1 MPKNTTPPINKLP
14 DTSKLDSLIKQSKDE
29 AIKSGLLPDYDKAQE
44 EAGGRI
50 AGYSGVDAMYSIES
64 PDFYDAYE
72 DYIDRNTLR
81 GGQFDT
87 DFLNTLRAE
96 NQSNLEQT
104 GNAFGR
110 LAVNIVP
117 QILSG
122 AAAMID
128 LPGYFSAEEA
138 ANNAIV
144 NWADSIK
151 EQSSEALPIYE
162 ENPGG
167 SMQLGDFAWWMTR
180 GEGLV
185 ESIAAFAATGMGAG
199 KLASLGGKALARG
212 LAATVMG
219 AKNAKVIGGVA
230 GQLGA
235 ATMMNQAEAV
245 MEATQVYKTTY
256 QNSLAKGKSVPQAK
270 EDAAQAAATTMSI
283 NRVNILL
290 NLTSAKA
297 FLNPMKATRNLL
309 TAPTL
314 GAKLGKIGLEA
325 GQEAVEESIN
335 LVAQKAGEAKG
346 RGEKDYMAKGIAAVN
361 SMEGLEAAFLGAIG
375 GAGQTGI
382 TSALQSSKYGP
393 GATLDANGEKISYN
407 ENLRQQY
414 QKQQKVIE
422 EFKQNGVKVTDA
434 LSNINE
440 RMQFE
445 QELFDA
451 ANRGDNAKVEELR
464 EKLFENTALK
474 AFQSG
479 TTDILEEQLK
489 EEMAKDPNEVGP
501 EYLGNAKKAL
511 ENLKELEEVYNN
523 FEEYKNADEIFYN
536 RAAKQRLD
544 RQANTT
550 GTLTKNAQ
558 VAYAQKVRDIS
569 QKYKFAEEYDQ
580 IEKEEGVEVKR
591 TKKSKEVPLNYV
603 LSDIDNNQGNSEQN
617 QKTYD
622 KFLKEVKN
630 TPEYEQYEGYQT
642 QEEVLNKL
650 VEQNQED
657 FTELTSKK
665 YQQEYE
671 VKQQQKEL
679 LKTLN
684 AELVNAQTIPDVEK
698 LISQTDNEQ
707 FRKLAEAKIDTIK
720 QSNAAAAKRKQVDL
734 TMQQL
739 RSQIKVSTD
748 ANYDE
753 IQKAIE
759 DAEISQDKKDQLRI
773 EHSDHLERL
782 KNPTAPPKN
791 PLDQF
796 DQGDGSENNETKD
809 ANDQNNKDAE
819 TELPDGLPNP
829 KDEASEAAK
838 RTTNAAESLNQND
851 KTYLIGQDVNGNLV
865 YSYDRTAEGHNRA
878 AFLSRDFNQ
887 TAEILSVDREEFTD
901 TLEDNQLVLDPDAMQ
916 PGTKLIMTIDTEY
929 EGEKYDPKSNT
940 RETIAWPLRL
950 AELRQI
956 ADNRNIPLNQLP
968 EYIAEVPIKVTL
980 ESGETVFYV
989 HDNSWY
995 KAENLDNTPEAIA
1008 EDRQK
1013 NYLIRKSI
1021 VEKGTVKSKVEYKS
1035 FGRLFKTADGNSLP
1049 LTEAMPDDKLI
1060 IAVGKDGEYKFSNSK
1075 ENLLGKKGVIINK
1088 EDTQAGRPYAVVK
1101 VGPDKFIAIPLER
1114 TKLAAEVVN
1123 SIVLAVEAHLTGD
1136 INNPV
1141 VKAIAD
1147 ATGHDITDSVGL
1159 ANYVNQF
1166 TYIFPAKGQSIE
1178 NLLMQGG
1185 ANSALPSTTPL
1196 LSITKTGIEFGRPGI
1211 MMNKYV
1217 QQDGT
1222 EVQRYGVVISRNFE
1236 GSNFGKK
1243 LNAQNLTKLT
1253 NVLAQMVSNVRIEA
1267 LQENIP
1273 AVIVLNKEGET
1284 ETLSYLDQIK
1294 RSTKSNVISA
1304 NIGTE
1309 DAPKWVYT
1317 IQPTILFET
1326 KFAGKLQ
1333 TQKLNANQ
1341 MPKPAPVAPT
1351 ATPPSAPPASQPT
1364 APSTDIEAKKTKVIS
1379 SEIVEKGGR
1388 KGQTRIVTQT
1398 NSTEDV
1404 EGTIVSVTEYEAKV
1418 GDTTVSLGGRTM
1430 TFKEFKEEFPLD
1442 EDYEEI
1448 FADSPDLND
1457 DTRITVR
1464 KVKRAPSSSRFETV
1478 VSIFSPVLGGKMDVT
1493 IKQDDAKY
1501 DAELAALKQPID
1513 LQAQKA
1519 DMEKGIVLTIP
1530 SEGNGNRDEIPLSEV
1545 LKNQDTEYYN
1555 LENNISAIIADRIVY
1570 LIDKNYPDR
1579 NGNYVVDKIYKNSKN
1594 EFSRVNKP
1602 NLEIVTKALNQ
1613 NLEERYSRLD
1623 QAVKVLKIKYDAELA
1638 ALGQPVATQPTVP
1651 TSTPVADT
1659 VTENAEQIISQM
1671 LESVAPESII
1681 KTIEG
1686 YIQNLGDG
1694 TFLKTEADAVANGFD
1709 SKQNAVDSFNKALE
1723 LYKARS
1729 TQNTGSITLPNGLT
1743 IKVDGNTK
1751 DSTDI
1756 SENTFDDALATIE
1769 PDQVETIVAEARE
1782 LLLEGVSPR
1791 TQESLQSYIAADIMK
1806 RALALKEVGGKKTL
1820 ETLPVFEEHKES
1832 LKQLADF
1839 YRKNGFPKKAAVLDK
1854 IVDQFPKLQSLV
1866 NQYMSVLSTG
1876 RVDESMDLD
1885 ENEEAVGLE
1894 KTIYSDDWAFT
1905 INSKATASAD
1915 LRKFFAF
1922 VEARDANGAVMTN
1935 ELGFPEIIPFDQVY
1949 DTLHMLLANKPAD
1962 LDIMLDTLGLYTEAF
1977 PWLQTVIDN
1986 IENSPERIKNE
1997 FVSDMAKHHIGMKF
2011 IMWSKDQ
2018 YGNYSLQ
2025 RWSSNSSA
2033 MEERLRDYWGSNL
2046 LKPGSNLI
2054 LVNEAGD
2061 YMYNKEV
2068 VDDIVTIASE
2078 WEKNPKDVTNE
2089 ELAKWLGNFGIVLSD
2104 ATYKDLRAGKYNNAG
2119 RKSWEALFNTSSGL
2133 VKVLTEELKAI
2144 ANNPDKIADKTLLKD
2159 SAIKALSKLEAINTA
2174 SNFSN
2179 SFRAGTKTI
2188 YSYGNNNYLV
2198 NRMRDL
2204 TSYDSDN
2211 KKFINQDLID
2221 KLQKISF
2228 TRDSLWL
2235 AALTQDGETG
2245 ELMRSSLGVD
2255 YLSLEALKRQYT
2267 KSQEDRKLNKLT
2279 VDEHELVKLGMFFNG
2294 SKQVA
2299 DGKTY
2304 RKVSYFYPTMSDK
2317 TTMLVVNALAQTIT
2331 TTPGGVTD
2339 ASLES
2344 LYQATV
2350 QPEINRIRA
2359 AVLAGKSDIAGYE
2372 PEYFYFLPGLN
2383 DLMVEVNGTMQNYRD
2398 LVRSGNDAVVNPE
2411 VKQTIYD
2418 YLQETLNNLVDKKVE
2433 DWNNLS
2439 IGQTVKDSKGRI
2451 TDKYTFLDATYMS
2464 NVAKGLGE
2472 DAKVR
2477 YAATDYVFNSL
2488 IANSEMMKLFTGDP
2502 ALYAKFKDG
2511 NTSLENL
2518 SATFINMGKRL
2529 AGDIAP
2535 GLELADSANNQYV
2548 QVFLQDKKLKS
2559 NNLKDSVQK
2568 EFFEKINKNYSD
2580 GKKGYGEIEGS
2591 DAQEYTTWKEHLYV
2605 LNQLGRLTQFQYDTI
2620 NKKLTQQSAGV
2631 INNNTKLTY
2640 EELGLVMQPMK
2651 PVYVG
2656 NMTSVEDNADR
2667 RVYIK
2672 SSSFPLLPQFT
2683 AGLQIDKIRQGLEK
2697 YEESISE
2704 EITSGGQPKFIRA
2717 SFGTANKVGAV
2728 TSEIATFDDNGN
2740 VVDNFEV
2747 KPENTL
2753 ILDRSNFR
2761 IQQDV
2766 PYSREKDEI
2775 NVGTQERA
2783 LLFVDLLDVQVTKDK
2798 TGKDLVKEYNSAY
2811 QDLFEYNQKKL
2822 AKRLGLYEEITQ
2834 DNVLEQFNEVETDPE
2849 MVGKIAEQMD
2859 TISKIKSP
2867 IKKQTALQEFEDEIG
2882 ADNLERI
2889 NFINQNFDKIVEG
2902 LVDSKINYFFDEN
2915 DQFKNCD

>member
-14 DTSKLDSLIKQSKDE
+14 DTSKLDSLIQQSKNE
-29 AIKSGLLPDYDKAQE
+29 AIKLGVLPDYEKAQE

-50 AGYSGVDAMYSIES
+50 AGYSGVDAMYNIDS

-96 NQSNLEQT
+96 NQSNWEQA
-104 GNAFGR
+104 GNAIGR

-117 QILSG
+117 QIIGG
-122 AAAMID
+122 AAAMLD

-138 ANNAIV
+138 ATNSIV

-151 EQSSEALPIYE
+151 EKSSEALPIYE
-162 ENPGG
+162 ENPSG

-185 ESIAAFAATGMGAG
+185 ESITAFAATGMGAG

-219 AKNAKVIGGVA
+219 AKNAKTVGGVV
-230 GQLGA
+230 GQVGA

-245 MEATQVYKTTY
+245 IEATQVYKNTY
-256 QNSLAKGKSVPQAK
+256 QNSRAKGKSDTEAK
-270 EDAAQAAATTMSI
+270 EDAARAAATTMNI
-283 NRVNILL
+283 NRANILL

-297 FLNPMKATRNLL
+297 FLTPMKSTRNLL
-309 TAPTL
+309 IAPTL
-314 GAKLGKIGLEA
+314 GATLGKVGLEA
-325 GQEAVEESIN
+325 GQEALEETVN

-346 RGEKDYMAKGIAAVN
+346 RGEKDYMKKGFEAI
-361 SMEGLEAAFLGAIG
+361 STMEGLEAAFLGAIG
-375 GAGQTGI
+375 GAGQTAI
-382 TSALQSSKYGP
+382 TSALRSSKYGP
-393 GATLDANGEKISYN
+393 GATLDENGNKISYN

-414 QKQQKVIE
+414 QRQQKVIE
-422 EFKQNGVKVTDA
+422 ELKQNGVKVTDA
-434 LSNINE
+434 LMNINE

-451 ANRGDNAKVEELR
+451 ANRGDDAKVQEIR

-489 EEMAKDPNEVGP
+489 EEMAKDPAEVGP
-501 EYLGNAKKAL
+501 EYLANAKKAL

-558 VAYAQKVRDIS
+558 VAYAQKVRDIA
-569 QKYKFAEEYDQ
+569 QKYKFTEEYDQ
-580 IEKEEGVEVKR
+580 IDKVEGVEVKR
-591 TKKSKEVPLNYV
+591 TPKKKEVPLNYV
-603 LSDIDNNQGNSEQN
+603 LSDIENNQGDTKEN
-617 QKTYD
+617 QKTYN

-630 TPEYEQYEGYQT
+630 TPEYEQYEGYQG
-642 QEEVLNKL
+642 QEELLNKL
-650 VEQNQED
+650 IESNQEE
-657 FTELTSKK
+657 FTTLTSRK

-671 VKQQQKEL
+671 AKQAKKEL

-698 LISQTDNEQ
+698 LMDQTDDEQ
-707 FRKLAEAKIDTIK
+707 FRQLAEAKIDTIK
-720 QSNAAAAKRKQVDL
+720 QSNAAAAKRKQVEL

-739 RSQIKVSTD
+739 RSKINASTD

-753 IQKAIE
+753 IQKAID
-759 DAEISQDKKDQLRI
+759 DAEISQNKKDQLRM
-773 EHSDHLERL
+773 EYSDHLERL

-796 DQGDGSENNETKD
+796 QQGNETEEQETKD
-809 ANDQNNKDAE
+809 ANDQNNKDTE
-819 TELPDGLPNP
+819 TELPDGLPDP
-829 KDEASEAAK
+829 KNEADQASK

-851 KTYLIGQDVNGNLV
+851 KTYLIGQDVNGNLI
-865 YSYDRTAEGHNRA
+865 YSYDRAAEGHNRA

-887 TAEILSVDREEFTD
+887 TAEILTVNREEFTD
-901 TLEDNQLVLDPDAMQ
+901 QLEDNQLVLDPDALQ

-956 ADNRNIPLNQLP
+956 AENRNIPLNQLP

-995 KAENLDNTPEAIA
+995 KAENLDNTQEAIA

-1021 VEKGTVKSKVEYKS
+1021 VEKGTVKSKVDYKS
-1035 FGRLFKTADGNSLP
+1035 FGRLFKTADGKSLP

-1060 IAVGKDGEYKFSNSK
+1060 IAVGKDGEYKFANSK

-1088 EDTQAGRPYAVVK
+1088 EDTQAGRPYAIVK
-1101 VGPDKFIAIPLER
+1101 VGPDKFLAIPLER

-1185 ANSALPSTTPL
+1185 TNSALPSTTPL

-1217 QQDGT
+1217 QQDGS

-1236 GSNFGKK
+1236 GSNFGKR
-1243 LNAQNLTKLT
+1243 LNAENLTKLT

-1267 LQENIP
+1267 LQENTP
-1273 AVIVLNKEGET
+1273 AVIVLNREGET

-1309 DAPKWVYT
+1309 DKPKWVYT
-1317 IQPTILFET
+1317 IQPTILFDT

-1341 MPKPAPVAPT
+1341 LPKPAPVAST
-1351 ATPPSAPPASQPT
+1351 ATPPSTPSSTPPAGSSTEGPSQPT
-1364 APSTDIEAKKTKVIS
+1364 A
-1379 SEIVEKGGR
+1379 
-1388 KGQTRIVTQT
+1388 
-1398 NSTEDV
+1398 
-1404 EGTIVSVTEYEAKV
+1404 
-1418 GDTTVSLGGRTM
+1418 TTT
-1430 TFKEFKEEFPLD
+1430 P
-1442 EDYEEI
+1442 
-1448 FADSPDLND
+1448 
-1457 DTRITVR
+1457 
-1464 KVKRAPSSSRFETV
+1464 
-1478 VSIFSPVLGGKMDVT
+1478 
-1493 IKQDDAKY
+1493 
-1501 DAELAALKQPID
+1501 
-1513 LQAQKA
+1513 
-1519 DMEKGIVLTIP
+1519 
-1530 SEGNGNRDEIPLSEV
+1530 
-1545 LKNQDTEYYN
+1545 
-1555 LENNISAIIADRIVY
+1555 
-1570 LIDKNYPDR
+1570 
-1579 NGNYVVDKIYKNSKN
+1579 
-1594 EFSRVNKP
+1594 
-1602 NLEIVTKALNQ
+1602 
-1613 NLEERYSRLD
+1613 
-1623 QAVKVLKIKYDAELA
+1623 
-1638 ALGQPVATQPTVP
+1638 
-1651 TSTPVADT
+1651 PVADT

-1671 LESVAPESII
+1671 LESVAPESIV
-1681 KTIEG
+1681 KTLEG

-1694 TFLKTEADAVANGFD
+1694 TFLKTEEDAVANGFE

-1756 SENTFDDALATIE
+1756 SEDTFDDALATIE

-1839 YRKNGFPKKAAVLDK
+1839 YRNNGFPKKAAVLDK

-1885 ENEEAVGLE
+1885 ESEETVGLE

-2011 IMWSKDQ
+2011 IMWNKDQ

-2061 YMYNKEV
+2061 YIYNKEV

-2104 ATYKDLRAGKYNNAG
+2104 ATYKDLRAGKYNNSG

-2133 VKVLTEELKAI
+2133 VKVLKEELKAI
-2144 ANNPDKIADKTLLKD
+2144 ANNPNKIADKSLLKD

-2221 KLQKISF
+2221 KLKKISF

-2245 ELMRSSLGVD
+2245 DLMRSSLGID

-2317 TTMLVVNALAQTIT
+2317 TTMLVVNALAQQVVV
-2331 TTPGGVTD
+2331 TPGGVTD
-2339 ASLES
+2339 ANLES

-2359 AVLAGKSDIAGYE
+2359 AVLEGKSDIAGYE
-2372 PEYFYFLPGLN
+2372 PEYFYFFPALN

-2411 VKQTIYD
+2411 VKQAVYD
-2418 YLQETLNNLVDKKVE
+2418 YLQETLNTLVDKKLE
-2433 DWNNLS
+2433 DWNNLG
-2439 IGQTVKDSKGRI
+2439 IGQTIKDTKGRV
-2451 TDKYTFLDATYMS
+2451 TDKYTFLDSAYMS
-2464 NVAKGLGE
+2464 NIAKGVGE
-2472 DAKVR
+2472 AARVR
-2477 YAATDYVFNSL
+2477 FAATDYVFNSL

-2511 NTSLENL
+2511 NTTLENL

-2535 GLELADSANNQYV
+2535 GLELADSANNKYL

-2568 EFFEKINKNYSD
+2568 EFFEKINKDYSD

-2605 LNQLGRLTQFQYDTI
+2605 LNQLGRLTDFQYNTI

-2672 SSSFPLLPQFT
+2672 SSSFPLIPQFT

-2697 YEESISE
+2697 YEESVSKD
-2704 EITSGGQPKFIRA
+2704 ITAGGQPKFIRA

-2728 TSEIATFDDNGN
+2728 ASEIKTFDDNGN

-2753 ILDRSNFR
+2753 VLDRSNFR

-2766 PYSREKDEI
+2766 PYKREKAEI

-2822 AKRLGLYEEITQ
+2822 AKRLGLYEEITE
-2834 DNVLEQFNEVETDPE
+2834 DNVLEQFNEVEADPE
-2849 MVGKIAEQMD
+2849 MVEKIAEQMD
-2859 TISKIKSP
+2859 AISKIKSP

>member
-14 DTSKLDSLIKQSKDE
+14 DTSKLDSLIQQSKNE
-29 AIKSGLLPDYDKAQE
+29 AIKSGVLPDYEKAQE

-50 AGYSGVDAMYSIES
+50 AGYSGVDAMYNIDS

-96 NQSNLEQT
+96 NQSNWEQA
-104 GNAFGR
+104 GNAIGR

-117 QILSG
+117 QIIGG
-122 AAAMID
+122 AAAMLD

-138 ANNAIV
+138 ATNSIV

-151 EQSSEALPIYE
+151 EKSSEALPIYE
-162 ENPGG
+162 ENPSG

-185 ESIAAFAATGMGAG
+185 ESITAFAATGMGAG

-219 AKNAKVIGGVA
+219 AKNAKTVGGVV
-230 GQLGA
+230 GQVGA

-245 MEATQVYKTTY
+245 IEATQVYKNTY
-256 QNSLAKGKSVPQAK
+256 QNSRAKGKSDTEAK
-270 EDAAQAAATTMSI
+270 EDAARAAATTMNI
-283 NRVNILL
+283 NRANILL

-297 FLNPMKATRNLL
+297 FLTPMKSTRNLL
-309 TAPTL
+309 IAPTL
-314 GAKLGKIGLEA
+314 GATLGKVGLEA
-325 GQEAVEESIN
+325 GQEALEETVN

-346 RGEKDYMAKGIAAVN
+346 RGEKDYMKKGFEAI
-361 SMEGLEAAFLGAIG
+361 STMEGLEAAFLGAIG
-375 GAGQTGI
+375 GAGQTAI
-382 TSALQSSKYGP
+382 TSALRSSKYGP
-393 GATLDANGEKISYN
+393 GATLDENGNKISYN

-414 QKQQKVIE
+414 QRQQKVIE
-422 EFKQNGVKVTDA
+422 ELKQNGVKVTDA
-434 LSNINE
+434 LMNINE

-451 ANRGDNAKVEELR
+451 ANRGDDAKVQEIR

-489 EEMAKDPNEVGP
+489 EEMAKDPAEVGP
-501 EYLGNAKKAL
+501 EYLANAKKAL

-558 VAYAQKVRDIS
+558 VAYAQKVRDIA
-569 QKYKFAEEYDQ
+569 QKYKFTEEYDQ
-580 IEKEEGVEVKR
+580 IDKVEGVEVKR
-591 TKKSKEVPLNYV
+591 TPKKKEVPLNYV
-603 LSDIDNNQGNSEQN
+603 LSDIENNQGDTKEN
-617 QKTYD
+617 QKTYN

-630 TPEYEQYEGYQT
+630 TPEYEQYEGYQG
-642 QEEVLNKL
+642 QEELLNKL
-650 VEQNQED
+650 IESNQEE
-657 FTELTSKK
+657 FTTLTSRK

-671 VKQQQKEL
+671 AKQAKKEL

-698 LISQTDNEQ
+698 LMDQTDDEQ
-707 FRKLAEAKIDTIK
+707 FTQLAEAKIDTIK
-720 QSNAAAAKRKQVDL
+720 QSNAAAAKRKQVEL

-739 RSQIKVSTD
+739 RSKINASTD

-753 IQKAIE
+753 IQKAID
-759 DAEISQDKKDQLRI
+759 DAEISQNKKDQLRM
-773 EHSDHLERL
+773 EYSDHLERL

-796 DQGDGSENNETKD
+796 QQGNETEEQETKD
-809 ANDQNNKDAE
+809 ANDQNNKDTE
-819 TELPDGLPNP
+819 TELPDGLPDP
-829 KDEASEAAK
+829 KNEADQASK

-851 KTYLIGQDVNGNLV
+851 KTYLIGQDVNGNLI
-865 YSYDRTAEGHNRA
+865 YSYDRAAEGHNRA

-887 TAEILSVDREEFTD
+887 TAEILTVNREEFTD
-901 TLEDNQLVLDPDAMQ
+901 QLEDNQLVLDPDALQ

-956 ADNRNIPLNQLP
+956 AENRNIPLNQLP

-995 KAENLDNTPEAIA
+995 KAENLDNTQEAIA

-1021 VEKGTVKSKVEYKS
+1021 VEKGTVKSKVDYKS
-1035 FGRLFKTADGNSLP
+1035 FGRLFKTADGKSLP

-1060 IAVGKDGEYKFSNSK
+1060 IAVGKDGEYKFANSK

-1088 EDTQAGRPYAVVK
+1088 EDTQAGRPYAIVK
-1101 VGPDKFIAIPLER
+1101 VGPDKFLAIPLER

-1185 ANSALPSTTPL
+1185 TNSALPSTTPL

-1217 QQDGT
+1217 QQDGS

-1236 GSNFGKK
+1236 GSNFGKR
-1243 LNAQNLTKLT
+1243 LNAENLTKLT

-1267 LQENIP
+1267 LQENTP
-1273 AVIVLNKEGET
+1273 AVIVLNREGET

-1309 DAPKWVYT
+1309 DKPKWVYT
-1317 IQPTILFET
+1317 IQPTILFDT

-1341 MPKPAPVAPT
+1341 LPKPAPVAST
-1351 ATPPSAPPASQPT
+1351 ATPPSTPSSTPPAGSSTEGPPQPT
-1364 APSTDIEAKKTKVIS
+1364 A
-1379 SEIVEKGGR
+1379 
-1388 KGQTRIVTQT
+1388 
-1398 NSTEDV
+1398 
-1404 EGTIVSVTEYEAKV
+1404 
-1418 GDTTVSLGGRTM
+1418 TTT
-1430 TFKEFKEEFPLD
+1430 P
-1442 EDYEEI
+1442 
-1448 FADSPDLND
+1448 
-1457 DTRITVR
+1457 
-1464 KVKRAPSSSRFETV
+1464 
-1478 VSIFSPVLGGKMDVT
+1478 
-1493 IKQDDAKY
+1493 
-1501 DAELAALKQPID
+1501 
-1513 LQAQKA
+1513 
-1519 DMEKGIVLTIP
+1519 
-1530 SEGNGNRDEIPLSEV
+1530 
-1545 LKNQDTEYYN
+1545 
-1555 LENNISAIIADRIVY
+1555 
-1570 LIDKNYPDR
+1570 
-1579 NGNYVVDKIYKNSKN
+1579 
-1594 EFSRVNKP
+1594 
-1602 NLEIVTKALNQ
+1602 
-1613 NLEERYSRLD
+1613 
-1623 QAVKVLKIKYDAELA
+1623 
-1638 ALGQPVATQPTVP
+1638 
-1651 TSTPVADT
+1651 PVADT

-1671 LESVAPESII
+1671 LESVAPESIV
-1681 KTIEG
+1681 KTLEG

-1694 TFLKTEADAVANGFD
+1694 TFLKTEEDAVANGFE

-1756 SENTFDDALATIE
+1756 SEDTFDDALATIE

-1839 YRKNGFPKKAAVLDK
+1839 YRNNGFPKKAAVLDK

-1885 ENEEAVGLE
+1885 ESEETVGLE

-2011 IMWSKDQ
+2011 IMWNKDQ

-2061 YMYNKEV
+2061 YIYNKEV

-2104 ATYKDLRAGKYNNAG
+2104 ATYKDLRAGKYNNSG

-2133 VKVLTEELKAI
+2133 VKVLKEELKAI
-2144 ANNPDKIADKTLLKD
+2144 ANNPDKIADKSLLKD

-2221 KLQKISF
+2221 KLKKISF

-2245 ELMRSSLGVD
+2245 DLMRSSLGID

-2317 TTMLVVNALAQTIT
+2317 TTMLVVNALAQQVVV
-2331 TTPGGVTD
+2331 TPGGVTD
-2339 ASLES
+2339 ANLES
-2344 LYQATV
+2344 LYQAVV

-2359 AVLAGKSDIAGYE
+2359 AVLEGKSDIAGYE
-2372 PEYFYFLPGLN
+2372 PEYFYFFPALN

-2411 VKQTIYD
+2411 VKQAVYD
-2418 YLQETLNNLVDKKVE
+2418 YLQETLNTLVDKKLE
-2433 DWNNLS
+2433 DWNNLG
-2439 IGQTVKDSKGRI
+2439 IGQTIKDTKGRV
-2451 TDKYTFLDATYMS
+2451 TDKYTFLDSAYMS
-2464 NVAKGLGE
+2464 NIAKGVGE
-2472 DAKVR
+2472 AARVR
-2477 YAATDYVFNSL
+2477 FAATDYVFNSL

-2502 ALYAKFKDG
+2502 ALYAKFKKD
-2511 NTSLENL
+2511 NTTLENL

-2535 GLELADSANNQYV
+2535 GLELADSANNKYL

-2568 EFFEKINKNYSD
+2568 EFFEKINKDYSD

-2605 LNQLGRLTQFQYDTI
+2605 LNQLGRLTDFQYNTI

-2672 SSSFPLLPQFT
+2672 SSSFPLIPQFT

-2697 YEESISE
+2697 YEESIST
-2704 EITSGGQPKFIRA
+2704 EIGPDGQPKFIRA

-2728 TSEIATFDDNGN
+2728 ASEIKTFDDNGN

-2753 ILDRSNFR
+2753 VLDRSNFR

-2766 PYSREKDEI
+2766 PYKREKAEI

-2822 AKRLGLYEEITQ
+2822 AKRLGLYEEITE
-2834 DNVLEQFNEVETDPE
+2834 DNVLEQFNEVEADPE
-2849 MVGKIAEQMD
+2849 MVEKIAEQMD
-2859 TISKIKSP
+2859 AISKIKSP

>member
-1 MPKNTTPPINKLP
+1 MAKKQPQITP
-14 DTSKLDSLIKQSKDE
+14 DTSAFDALIKEAQTKSKE
-29 AIKSGLLPDYDKAQE
+29 SGLIPDYEKIDE
-44 EAGGRI
+44 EAGGAVQGF
-50 AGYSGVDAMYSIES
+50 AGAQGMYNVES
-64 PDFYDAYE
+64 ADFYDAYE

-87 DFLNTLRAE
+87 DALNAIRAE
-96 NQSNLEQT
+96 NQSNWEQT
-104 GNAFGR
+104 GNALGR

-117 QILSG
+117 QIISG
-122 AAAMID
+122 AASMLD

-138 ANNAIV
+138 ANNSIV
-144 NWADSIK
+144 KWADSVK

-167 SMQLGDFAWWMTR
+167 SMQLDDYAWWMTR

-185 ESIAAFAATGMGAG
+185 ESIAAFAVTGMGAG
-199 KLASLGGKALARG
+199 KLASLGAKGLSRA

-219 AKNAKVIGGVA
+219 AKNAKVVGGVA

-245 MEATQVYKTTY
+245 MEATQVWKTTY
-256 QNSLAKGKSVPQAK
+256 NNSLAKGKTPLQAK
-270 EDAAQAAATTMSI
+270 EDAAKAAATTISI
-283 NRVNILL
+283 NRANILL

-297 FLNPMKATRNLL
+297 FLNPMKASRNLL

-314 GAKLGKIGLEA
+314 SATLGKIGLEA

-335 LVAQKAGEAKG
+335 LVAQKAGEARG
-346 RGEKDYMAKGIAAVN
+346 RGEKDYMQEGFKAIGT
-361 SMEGLEAAFLGAIG
+361 MEGLEAAFLGAIG
-375 GAGQTGI
+375 GAGQTAI
-382 TSALQSSKYGP
+382 TSALQSSKNGLN
-393 GATLDANGEKISYN
+393 ATLDADGNKISYN
-407 ENLRQQY
+407 EDLRQQY
-414 QKQQKVIE
+414 QRQQKIIE
-422 EFKQNGVKVTDA
+422 EQKQNGVKITDV
-434 LSNINE
+434 LMNVNE

-445 QELFDA
+445 QELFEA
-451 ANRGDNAKVEELR
+451 ADRGDDAKVQELR
-464 EKLFENTALK
+464 EKLFENSVLK

-489 EEMAKDPNEVGP
+489 EELNRDPSEVGP
-501 EYLGNAKKAL
+501 DHVANVKQGL
-511 ENLKELEEVYNN
+511 ENLKELEEIYNN

-558 VAYAQKVRDIS
+558 VAYAQKVRDIA

-580 IEKEEGVEVKR
+580 IDKEEGVEVKR
-591 TKKSKEVPLNYV
+591 TKKTKEVPLNYV
-603 LSDIDNNQGNSEQN
+603 LSDIDNNQGDTEQN
-617 QKTYD
+617 QKTYN

-630 TPEYEQYEGYQT
+630 TPEYQQYEGYQA
-642 QEEVLNKL
+642 QEEYLNKL
-650 VEQNQED
+650 VEGNQQE
-657 FTELTSKK
+657 FTELTSKQ

-671 VKQQQKEL
+671 AKQAKKEL

-684 AELVNAQTIPDVEK
+684 SELVNAQTIPDVEK
-698 LISQTDNEQ
+698 LMDQTEDEQ
-707 FRKLAEAKIDTIK
+707 FKKLAEAKIDTIK

-739 RSQIKVSTD
+739 RSQIKASTEAEYD
-748 ANYDE
+748 A
-753 IQKAIE
+753 IRKAIE
-759 DAEISQDKKDQLRI
+759 DAEISQVKKDELYANHT
-773 EHSDHLERL
+773 EHLERL

-796 DQGDGSENNETKD
+796 DQGDGEEGTDAKD
-809 ANDQNNKDAE
+809 ANDQNNKDSE
-819 TELPDGLPNP
+819 TELPEGLPRP
-829 KDEASEAAK
+829 AEEAEEAAK

-851 KTYLIGQDVNGNLV
+851 KTYLIGQDANGNLI
-865 YSYDRTAEGHNRA
+865 YSYDRATEGHNRA
-878 AFLSRDFNQ
+878 AFLSREFNQ
-887 TAEILSVDREEFTD
+887 TAEVLSVDREEFTD
-901 TLEDNQLVLDPDAMQ
+901 QLEDNQLVLDPDAML
-916 PGTKLIMTIDTEY
+916 PGTKLIMTVDNEY

-940 RETIAWPLRL
+940 REKIGWPLRL

-956 ADNRNIPLNQLP
+956 AENRNIPLNQLP

-1021 VEKGTVKSKVEYKS
+1021 IAKGTVKSKVNYKS
-1035 FGRLFKTADGNSLP
+1035 FGRLFKTADGKTLP
-1049 LTEAMPDDKLI
+1049 LSEAMPDDKLI
-1060 IAVGKDGEYKFSNSK
+1060 IAVGKDGDLKYPNSK
-1075 ENLLGKKGVIINK
+1075 ENLLGKKGVILNK
-1088 EDTQAGRPYAVVK
+1088 EKAQDGRPYAVVK
-1101 VGPDKFIAIPLER
+1101 VGPDKFLAIPLER
-1114 TKLAAEVVN
+1114 TRLAAEVVN

-1136 INNPV
+1136 PNNPV
-1141 VKAIAD
+1141 VKAIGD
-1147 ATGHDITDSVGL
+1147 ATGYDITDSVGL
-1159 ANYVNQF
+1159 SDYVKQF

-1178 NLLMQGG
+1178 NLLMKGG
-1185 ANSALPSTTPL
+1185 TNGVLKSTTPL
-1196 LSITKTGIEFGRPGI
+1196 LSITKTGIEFGIPGTI
-1211 MMNKYV
+1211 LNKYV

-1222 EVQRYGVVISRNFE
+1222 EVQRFGVVISRNFE
-1236 GSNFGKK
+1236 GSNFGKRQ
-1243 LNAQNLTKLT
+1243 NASNLTQLRH
-1253 NVLAQMVSNVRIEA
+1253 VLAKMVSNVRIEA

-1284 ETLSYLDQIK
+1284 ETRSYLDQIK
-1294 RSTKSNVISA
+1294 SSTKSNVISA

-1317 IQPTILFET
+1317 IQPTILFDT

-1333 TQKLNANQ
+1333 TQKLAANQ
-1341 MPKPAPVAPT
+1341 LPKPAPVAPT

-1364 APSTDIEAKKTKVIS
+1364 APSADIEAQKVDIERRRQEELEALPFDETTQIKLATYKAKDQARYIKELIKAANKTI
-1379 SEIVEKGGR
+1379 E
-1388 KGQTRIVTQT
+1388 
-1398 NSTEDV
+1398 
-1404 EGTIVSVTEYEAKV
+1404 
-1418 GDTTVSLGGRTM
+1418 GRTLVDKFDAELKLIDPNATIAEKVM
-1430 TFKEFKEEFPLD
+1430 ARYFL
-1442 EDYEEI
+1442 
-1448 FADSPDLND
+1448 A
-1457 DTRITVR
+1457 DTRRAYSAAQLSDIEQEITNELSGDYKASWNDQR
-1464 KVKRAPSSSRFETV
+1464 RELKK
-1478 VSIFSPVLGGKMDVT
+1478 I
-1493 IKQDDAKY
+1493 Y
-1501 DAELAALKQPID
+1501 DEELAALEQPI
-1513 LQAQKA
+1513 
-1519 DMEKGIVLTIP
+1519 
-1530 SEGNGNRDEIPLSEV
+1530 
-1545 LKNQDTEYYN
+1545 
-1555 LENNISAIIADRIVY
+1555 
-1570 LIDKNYPDR
+1570 
-1579 NGNYVVDKIYKNSKN
+1579 
-1594 EFSRVNKP
+1594 
-1602 NLEIVTKALNQ
+1602 
-1613 NLEERYSRLD
+1613 
-1623 QAVKVLKIKYDAELA
+1623 
-1638 ALGQPVATQPTVP
+1638 ATQPTTP
-1651 TSTPVADT
+1651 TSTPVANI
-1659 VTENAEQIISQM
+1659 VNENAEQIIAQ
-1671 LESVAPESII
+1671 LEETESPTSVLETLEAVV
-1681 KTIEG
+1681 
-1686 YIQNLGDG
+1686 QNIDDG
-1694 TFLKTEADAVANGFD
+1694 LFLKTEAQATEQGFESRQEAID
-1709 SKQNAVDSFNKALE
+1709 SYRKAFE
-1723 LYKARS
+1723 LYKTRS
-1729 TQNTGSITLPNGLT
+1729 TQKPGTITLPNGLT

-1756 SENTFDDALATIE
+1756 SEETFDDALVTLE
-1769 PDQVETIVAEARE
+1769 EGEVETIVAEARE

-1791 TQESLQSYIAADIMK
+1791 TQESLQAYIAADIMK
-1806 RALALKEVGGKKTL
+1806 RALAQKEVGGKKSI
-1820 ETLPVFEEHKES
+1820 ETLPIFEEHKES
-1832 LKQLADF
+1832 LKQLAEF
-1839 YRKNGFPKKAAVLDK
+1839 YRANGLPKKAAVLDK
-1854 IVDQFPKLQSLV
+1854 IVDQFPKLQTLV
-1866 NQYMSVLSTG
+1866 NQYMSVLTTG
-1876 RVDESMDLD
+1876 KVDEAMDLD
-1885 ENEEAVGLE
+1885 ENEEVVGLE

-1922 VEARDANGAVMTN
+1922 VEARDNAGEVKLN

-1949 DTLHMLLANKPAD
+1949 ETLKMLLANKPAD
-1962 LDIMLDTLGLYTEAF
+1962 LDILMDTLELYTEAF
-1977 PWLQTVIDN
+1977 PWLRTVIDN
-1986 IENSPERIKNE
+1986 LEKAPEKIKNE
-1997 FVSDMAKHHIGMKF
+1997 FVSDATKHHIGMKF
-2011 IMWSKDQ
+2011 IMWSKDK
-2018 YGNYSLQ
+2018 YGNYTLQ

-2033 MEERLRDYWGSNL
+2033 IEERLRDSWGSNL

-2061 YMYNKEV
+2061 YLFNKEV
-2068 VDDIVTIASE
+2068 INDLVTTATE

-2089 ELAKWLGNFGIVLSD
+2089 ELAKWLGNLGITLSD
-2104 ATYKDLRAGKYNNAG
+2104 ETYKDLRAGKYSNSG
-2119 RKSWEALFNTSSGL
+2119 RKSWEGLFTASSGL
-2133 VKVLTEELKAI
+2133 VKVLKEELKSL
-2144 ANNPDKIADKTLLKD
+2144 ANNPEAIADKSLLKD
-2159 SAIKALSKLEAINTA
+2159 SAIKALSKLEALNTA
-2174 SNFSN
+2174 STFSN

-2245 ELMRSSLGVD
+2245 NLMRSSLGVD

-2267 KSQEDRKLNKLT
+2267 KSQDGRKLNKLT

-2294 SKQVA
+2294 SKQAA

-2317 TTMLVVNALAQTIT
+2317 TTMLVINALAQQVVV
-2331 TTPGGVTD
+2331 TPEGVTD
-2339 ASLES
+2339 ANLES
-2344 LYQATV
+2344 LYQAVV

-2359 AVLAGKSDIAGYE
+2359 AVLSGRSDIAGYE
-2372 PEYFYFLPGLN
+2372 PEYFYFLPALN
-2383 DLMVEVNGTMQNYRD
+2383 DLTVEINGVTQNYRD
-2398 LVRSGNDAVVNPE
+2398 LVRSGDDAVVNPE
-2411 VKQTIYD
+2411 VKKAVLD
-2418 YLQETLNNLVDKKVE
+2418 YLQETLNTLVDKKLE
-2433 DWNNLS
+2433 DWNNLG
-2439 IGQTVKDSKGRI
+2439 IGQTLKDAKGRV
-2451 TDKYTFLDATYMS
+2451 TDKYTFLDSTYMS
-2464 NVAKGLGE
+2464 NIAKGVGE
-2472 DAKVR
+2472 AARVR
-2477 YAATDYVFNSL
+2477 FAATDYVFNSL

-2511 NTSLENL
+2511 NSSLENL

-2535 GLELADSANNQYV
+2535 GLELADSANNKYV

-2559 NNLKDSVQK
+2559 NNLKDSIQK
-2568 EFFEKINKNYSD
+2568 EFFEKINKDYSD
-2580 GKKGYGEIEGS
+2580 GKKGYSEIEGS

-2620 NKKLTQQSAGV
+2620 NKKLTQQSAGI
-2631 INNNTKLTY
+2631 INKNTELTY

-2704 EITSGGQPKFIRA
+2704 EITSGGQPKFVRA

-2728 TSEIATFDDNGN
+2728 TNEIKTFDDNGN
-2740 VVDNFEV
+2740 VLDNFEV

-2753 ILDRSNFR
+2753 VLDRSNFR

-2766 PYSREKDEI
+2766 PYSREKNEI

-2798 TGKDLVKEYNSAY
+2798 TGQDLMNEYNSAY

-2822 AKRLGLYEEITQ
+2822 AKRLGLYEEITP
-2834 DNVLEQFNEVETDPE
+2834 DNVLEQFNEVEADPE
-2849 MVGKIAEQMD
+2849 MVTKISEQMD
-2859 TISKIKSP
+2859 AISKIKSP

-2915 DQFKNCD
+2915 NQFKNCD

>member
-1 MPKNTTPPINKLP
+1 MLTPKGKLTLP
-14 DTSKLDSLIKQSKDE
+14 DKSEFNKQVNEIQEKSAKLGVI
-29 AIKSGLLPDYDKAQE
+29 PDYERIDE
-44 EAGGRI
+44 EAGGAI
-50 AGYSGVDAMYSIES
+50 KSYSGNES
-64 PDFYDAYE
+64 FRENKPVDFYDAYE

-81 GGQFDT
+81 GGEFDV
-87 DFLNTLRAE
+87 NTLDALRAE
-96 NQSNLEQT
+96 HQSNWDQA
-104 GNAFGR
+104 GNALGR

-117 QILSG
+117 QIISG
-122 AAAMID
+122 AASMLD

-219 AKNAKVIGGVA
+219 AKNAKVVGGVA

-256 QNSLAKGKSVPQAK
+256 ENSLAKGKTPLQAK
-270 EDAAQAAATTMSI
+270 EDAAKAAATTISI
-283 NRVNILL
+283 NRANILL

-314 GAKLGKIGLEA
+314 GATLGKIGLEA

-335 LVAQKAGEAKG
+335 LVAQKAGEARG
-346 RGEKDYMAKGIAAVN
+346 RGEKDYMQQGFKAIGT
-361 SMEGLEAAFLGAIG
+361 MEGLEAAFLGAIG

-382 TSALQSSKYGP
+382 TSALQSSKNGLN
-393 GATLDANGEKISYN
+393 ATLDADGNKISYN

-414 QKQQKVIE
+414 QRQQKVIE
-422 EFKQNGVKVTDA
+422 ELKQNGVKVTDA
-434 LSNINE
+434 LMNINE
-440 RMQFE
+440 RMQYE

-451 ANRGDNAKVEELR
+451 ANRGDDAKVQEIR

-489 EEMAKDPNEVGP
+489 EEMGKDPNEVGP

-558 VAYAQKVRDIS
+558 VAYAQKVRDIA

-580 IEKEEGVEVKR
+580 IDKEEGVEVKR
-591 TKKSKEVPLNYV
+591 TKKTKEVPLNYV
-603 LSDIDNNQGNSEQN
+603 LSDIDNNQGDTEQN
-617 QKTYD
+617 QKTYN

-630 TPEYEQYEGYQT
+630 TPEYQQYEGYQA
-642 QEEVLNKL
+642 QEEYLNKL
-650 VEQNQED
+650 VEGNQQE
-657 FTELTSKK
+657 FNTLTSKQ

-671 VKQQQKEL
+671 AKQAKKEL

-684 AELVNAQTIPDVEK
+684 SELVNAQTIPDVEK
-698 LISQTDNEQ
+698 LMEQTEDEQ

-739 RSQIKVSTD
+739 RSQIKASTEAEYD
-748 ANYDE
+748 AIE
-753 IQKAIE
+753 KAIN
-759 DAEISQDKKDQLRI
+759 DAELDQKKKDQLRT
-773 EHSDHLERL
+773 EYTDHLERL

-796 DQGDGSENNETKD
+796 DQGDGEESTDAKD
-809 ANDQNNKDAE
+809 ANDQNNKDTE
-819 TELPDGLPNP
+819 TEIPTDLPNP
-829 KDEASEAAK
+829 KDEASEASK
-838 RTTNAAESLNQND
+838 RTTNASESLNQND

-865 YSYDRTAEGHNRA
+865 YSYDRAAEGHNRA
-878 AFLSRDFNQ
+878 AFLSREFEQ
-887 TAEILSVDREEFTD
+887 TAEGSGVDREESTNE
-901 TLEDNQLVLDPDAMQ
+901 LEVNRLVLDPDGLL
-916 PGTKLIMTIDTEY
+916 PGTKLIMTVDNDY
-929 EGEKYDPKSNT
+929 EGNKYNPESDT

-956 ADNRNIPLNQLP
+956 AENRNIPLNQLP

-995 KAENLDNTPEAIA
+995 KAENLDNTQEAIA

-1021 VEKGTVKSKVEYKS
+1021 VEKGTVKSKVDYKS

-1049 LTEAMPDDKLI
+1049 LSEAMPDDKLI
-1060 IAVGKDGEYKFSNSK
+1060 IAVGKDGEYKLPNSK
-1075 ENLLGKKGVIINK
+1075 ENLLGKKGVILNK
-1088 EDTQAGRPYAVVK
+1088 EASQSGRPYAIVK
-1101 VGPDKFIAIPLER
+1101 VGPDKFLAIPLER

-1136 INNPV
+1136 PNNPV
-1141 VKAIAD
+1141 VKAIGD
-1147 ATGHDITDSVGL
+1147 ATGHDILDSVGL

-1166 TYIFPAKGQSIE
+1166 TYIFPANGQSIE

-1267 LQENIP
+1267 LQENTP

-1284 ETLSYLDQIK
+1284 ETRSYLDQIK
-1294 RSTKSNVISA
+1294 SSTKSNVISA

-1317 IQPTILFET
+1317 IQPTILFDT

-1333 TQKLNANQ
+1333 TQKLAASQ
-1341 MPKPAPVAPT
+1341 APKPAPVAPT
-1351 ATPPSAPPASQPT
+1351 ATPPSAPPASQPS
-1364 APSTDIEAKKTKVIS
+1364 APSTDIKAKIADIEKRRKESIISFIKNRPKVKLS
-1379 SEIVEKGGR
+1379 S
-1388 KGQTRIVTQT
+1388 
-1398 NSTEDV
+1398 D
-1404 EGTIVSVTEYEAKV
+1404 
-1418 GDTTVSLGGRTM
+1418 
-1430 TFKEFKEEFPLD
+1430 
-1442 EDYEEI
+1442 EEI
-1448 FADSPDLND
+1448 AEAREELSKQTTEID
-1457 DTRITVR
+1457 D
-1464 KVKRAPSSSRFETV
+1464 
-1478 VSIFSPVLGGKMDVT
+1478 
-1493 IKQDDAKY
+1493 QY
-1501 DAELAALKQPID
+1501 DAEYLEAVKKGEIPIETAMSAISNAEGLNRKAYKELAALKQS
-1513 LQAQKA
+1513 
-1519 DMEKGIVLTIP
+1519 T
-1530 SEGNGNRDEIPLSEV
+1530 
-1545 LKNQDTEYYN
+1545 
-1555 LENNISAIIADRIVY
+1555 
-1570 LIDKNYPDR
+1570 
-1579 NGNYVVDKIYKNSKN
+1579 
-1594 EFSRVNKP
+1594 
-1602 NLEIVTKALNQ
+1602 
-1613 NLEERYSRLD
+1613 
-1623 QAVKVLKIKYDAELA
+1623 A
-1638 ALGQPVATQPTVP
+1638 AQPTTP
-1651 TSTPVADT
+1651 TSTPPVANI
-1659 VTENAEQIISQM
+1659 VNENAEQIIAQS
-1671 LESVAPESII
+1671 LEVTSPESVV
-1681 KTIEG
+1681 KLLNG
-1686 YIQNLGDG
+1686 YIQNIEDRKYLATD
-1694 TFLKTEADAVANGFD
+1694 EEAVAGGFTSRENALESFKKAVELYEQR
-1709 SKQNAVDSFNKALE
+1709 SKQNKN
-1723 LYKARS
+1723 
-1729 TQNTGSITLPNGLT
+1729 SITLPNGLSVT
-1743 IKVDGNTK
+1743 VDNNTK
-1751 DSTDI
+1751 DSEDI
-1756 SENTFDDALATIE
+1756 SEDSFDDALVTLE
-1769 PDQVETIVAEARE
+1769 ENQVDTIVAEARE

-1791 TQESLQSYIAADIMK
+1791 TQESLQAYIAADIMK
-1806 RALALKEVGGKKTL
+1806 RALALKEVGGKRTL

-1832 LKQLADF
+1832 LKQLAKF
-1839 YRKNGFPKKAAVLDK
+1839 YRENGFPKKAAVLDK
-1854 IVDQFPKLQSLV
+1854 VVDQFPKLQSLV

-1876 RVDESMDLD
+1876 KVDESMDLD
-1885 ENEEAVGLE
+1885 ENEDAVGLE
-1894 KTIYSDDWAFT
+1894 KTIYSDDWSFT

-1922 VEARDANGAVMTN
+1922 VEARDAFGEVMNN

-1962 LDIMLDTLGLYTEAF
+1962 LDMMLDTLGLYTETF

-2011 IMWSKDQ
+2011 IMWSKDKQ
-2018 YGNYSLQ
+2018 GNYTLQ

-2033 MEERLRDYWGSNL
+2033 IEERLRDSWSSNL

-2054 LVNEAGD
+2054 VVNDEGD
-2061 YMYNKEV
+2061 YVYNQEV
-2068 VDDIVTIASE
+2068 VDDLKTIATE
-2078 WEKNPKDVTNE
+2078 WEKNPKDVTDQ
-2089 ELAKWLGNFGIVLSD
+2089 ELAKWLGNFGIVLSEP
-2104 ATYKDLRAGKYNNAG
+2104 TYKDLRAGKYNNSG
-2119 RKSWEALFNTSSGL
+2119 RKSWEGLFNTSSGL
-2133 VKVLTEELKAI
+2133 VKVLQEQLKNI
-2144 ANNPDKIADKTLLKD
+2144 ASGNIKYAEAALLKD
-2159 SAIKALSKLEAINTA
+2159 SAIKALAKLEAINTA
-2174 SNFSN
+2174 STFSN

-2235 AALTQDGETG
+2235 KALTQDGETG
-2245 ELMRSSLGVD
+2245 DLMRSSLGID

-2279 VDEHELVKLGMFFNG
+2279 VDEHELVKLGMFFNA
-2294 SKQVA
+2294 SKQAA
-2299 DGKTY
+2299 DGQSY

-2317 TTMLVVNALAQTIT
+2317 TTMLVINALAQTVT
-2331 TTPGGVTD
+2331 VTPEGVTD
-2339 ASLES
+2339 ANLET
-2344 LYQATV
+2344 LYQAVV

-2359 AVLAGKSDIAGYE
+2359 AVEKKSSNKKSSNIAGYQ
-2372 PEYFYFLPGLN
+2372 PEYFYFFPDLN
-2383 DLMVEVNGTMQNYRD
+2383 NLMVEVNGTMQNYRD
-2398 LVRSGNDAVVNPE
+2398 IVRSGNDNVVNPE
-2411 VKQTIYD
+2411 VKKAVLN
-2418 YLQETLNNLVDKKVE
+2418 YLQETLNTLVDKKLE
-2433 DWNNLS
+2433 DWKNLN
-2439 IGQTVKDSKGRI
+2439 IGQTLTDSKGKVV
-2451 TDKYTFLDATYMS
+2451 DKFTFLDSNYMS
-2464 NVAKGLGE
+2464 KIAKGVG

-2477 YAATDYVFNSL
+2477 YAAIDYVFNSL

-2502 ALYAKFKDG
+2502 ALYAKFEGD
-2511 NTSLENL
+2511 NLLQDL
-2518 SATFINMGKRL
+2518 SASFINMGKRL

-2535 GLELADSANNQYV
+2535 GLELADSVDNKYL

-2559 NNLKDSVQK
+2559 NNLKDSMQK
-2568 EFFEKINKNYSD
+2568 EFFKKISSEYD
-2580 GKKGYGEIEGS
+2580 DPKKGYDGIQGS

-2620 NKKLTQQSAGV
+2620 NRKLTQQSAGV
-2631 INNNTKLTY
+2631 INKNTKLTY

-2656 NMTSVEDNADR
+2656 NIASTEENVDR
-2667 RVYIK
+2667 RIYIK
-2672 SSSFPLLPQFT
+2672 SSSFPLIPQFT
-2683 AGLQIDKIRQGLEK
+2683 AGLQIDKVRQGLEK
-2697 YEESISE
+2697 YEEKVSK
-2704 EITSGGQPKFIRA
+2704 EIGADGHPKFIRA

-2728 TSEIATFDDNGN
+2728 TNAIPVFDDNGN
-2740 VVDNFEV
+2740 VLDNFEV

-2766 PYSREKDEI
+2766 PYKREKSEVNI
-2775 NVGTQERA
+2775 GTQERA

-2798 TGKDLVKEYNSAY
+2798 TGKDLMNEYNDAY
-2811 QDLFEYNQKKL
+2811 RDLFEYNQKKL

-2834 DNVLEQFNEVETDPE
+2834 DNVLEQFNEVEVDPE
-2849 MVGKIAEQMD
+2849 MVTKISEQMD
-2859 TISKIKSP
+2859 AISKIKSP

>member
-14 DTSKLDSLIKQSKDE
+14 DTSKLDSLIQQSKNE
-29 AIKSGLLPDYDKAQE
+29 AIKSGVLPDYEKAQE

-50 AGYSGVDAMYSIES
+50 AGYSGVDAMYNIDS

-96 NQSNLEQT
+96 NQSNWEQA
-104 GNAFGR
+104 GNAIGR

-117 QILSG
+117 QIIGG
-122 AAAMID
+122 AAAMLD

-138 ANNAIV
+138 ATNSIV

-151 EQSSEALPIYE
+151 EKSSEALPIYE
-162 ENPGG
+162 ENPSG

-185 ESIAAFAATGMGAG
+185 ESITAFAATGMGAG

-219 AKNAKVIGGVA
+219 AKNAKTVGGVV
-230 GQLGA
+230 GQVGA

-245 MEATQVYKTTY
+245 IEATQVYKNTY
-256 QNSLAKGKSVPQAK
+256 QNSRAKGKSDTEAK
-270 EDAAQAAATTMSI
+270 EDAARAAATTMNI
-283 NRVNILL
+283 NRANILL

-297 FLNPMKATRNLL
+297 FLTPMKSTRNLL
-309 TAPTL
+309 IAPTL
-314 GAKLGKIGLEA
+314 GATLGKVGLEA
-325 GQEAVEESIN
+325 GQEALEETVN

-346 RGEKDYMAKGIAAVN
+346 RGEKDYMKKGFEAI
-361 SMEGLEAAFLGAIG
+361 STMEGLEAAFLGAIG
-375 GAGQTGI
+375 GAGQTAI
-382 TSALQSSKYGP
+382 TSALRSSKYGP
-393 GATLDANGEKISYN
+393 GATLDENGNKISYN

-414 QKQQKVIE
+414 QRQQKVIE
-422 EFKQNGVKVTDA
+422 ELKQNGVKVTDA
-434 LSNINE
+434 LMNINE

-451 ANRGDNAKVEELR
+451 ANRGDDAKVQEIR

-489 EEMAKDPNEVGP
+489 EEMAKDPAEVGP
-501 EYLGNAKKAL
+501 EYLANAKKAL

-558 VAYAQKVRDIS
+558 VAYAQKVRDIA
-569 QKYKFAEEYDQ
+569 QKYKFTEEYDQ
-580 IEKEEGVEVKR
+580 IDKVEGVEVKR
-591 TKKSKEVPLNYV
+591 TPKKKEVPLNYV
-603 LSDIDNNQGNSEQN
+603 LSDIENNQGDTKEN
-617 QKTYD
+617 QKTYN

-630 TPEYEQYEGYQT
+630 TPEYEQYEGYQG
-642 QEEVLNKL
+642 QEELLNKL
-650 VEQNQED
+650 IESNQEE
-657 FTELTSKK
+657 FTTLTSRK

-671 VKQQQKEL
+671 AKQAKKEL

-698 LISQTDNEQ
+698 LMDQTDDEQ
-707 FRKLAEAKIDTIK
+707 FRQLAEAKIDTIK
-720 QSNAAAAKRKQVDL
+720 QSNAAAAKRKQVEL

-739 RSQIKVSTD
+739 RSKINASTD

-753 IQKAIE
+753 IQKAID
-759 DAEISQDKKDQLRI
+759 DAEISQNKKDQLRM
-773 EHSDHLERL
+773 EYSDHLERL

-796 DQGDGSENNETKD
+796 QQGNETEEQETKD
-809 ANDQNNKDAE
+809 ANDQNNKDTE
-819 TELPDGLPNP
+819 TELPDGLPDP
-829 KDEASEAAK
+829 KNEADQASK

-851 KTYLIGQDVNGNLV
+851 KTYLIGQDVNGNLI
-865 YSYDRTAEGHNRA
+865 YSYDKATEGHNRA

-887 TAEILSVDREEFTD
+887 TAEILTVNREEFTD
-901 TLEDNQLVLDPDAMQ
+901 QLEDNQLVLDPDALQ

-956 ADNRNIPLNQLP
+956 AENRNIPLNQLP

-995 KAENLDNTPEAIA
+995 KAENLDNTQEAIA

-1021 VEKGTVKSKVEYKS
+1021 VEKGTVKSKVDYKS
-1035 FGRLFKTADGNSLP
+1035 FGRLFKTADGKSLP

-1060 IAVGKDGEYKFSNSK
+1060 IAVGKDGEYKFANSK

-1088 EDTQAGRPYAVVK
+1088 EDTQAGRPYAIVK
-1101 VGPDKFIAIPLER
+1101 VGPDKFLAIPLER

-1185 ANSALPSTTPL
+1185 TNSALPSTTPL

-1217 QQDGT
+1217 QQDGS

-1236 GSNFGKK
+1236 GSNFGKR
-1243 LNAQNLTKLT
+1243 LNAENLTKLT

-1267 LQENIP
+1267 LQENTP
-1273 AVIVLNKEGET
+1273 AVIVLNREGET

-1309 DAPKWVYT
+1309 DKPKWVYT
-1317 IQPTILFET
+1317 IQPTILFDT

-1341 MPKPAPVAPT
+1341 LPKPAPVAST
-1351 ATPPSAPPASQPT
+1351 ATPPSTPSSTPPAGSSTEGPPQPT
-1364 APSTDIEAKKTKVIS
+1364 A
-1379 SEIVEKGGR
+1379 
-1388 KGQTRIVTQT
+1388 
-1398 NSTEDV
+1398 
-1404 EGTIVSVTEYEAKV
+1404 
-1418 GDTTVSLGGRTM
+1418 TTT
-1430 TFKEFKEEFPLD
+1430 P
-1442 EDYEEI
+1442 
-1448 FADSPDLND
+1448 
-1457 DTRITVR
+1457 
-1464 KVKRAPSSSRFETV
+1464 
-1478 VSIFSPVLGGKMDVT
+1478 
-1493 IKQDDAKY
+1493 
-1501 DAELAALKQPID
+1501 
-1513 LQAQKA
+1513 
-1519 DMEKGIVLTIP
+1519 
-1530 SEGNGNRDEIPLSEV
+1530 
-1545 LKNQDTEYYN
+1545 
-1555 LENNISAIIADRIVY
+1555 
-1570 LIDKNYPDR
+1570 
-1579 NGNYVVDKIYKNSKN
+1579 
-1594 EFSRVNKP
+1594 
-1602 NLEIVTKALNQ
+1602 
-1613 NLEERYSRLD
+1613 
-1623 QAVKVLKIKYDAELA
+1623 
-1638 ALGQPVATQPTVP
+1638 
-1651 TSTPVADT
+1651 PVADT

-1671 LESVAPESII
+1671 LESVAPESIV
-1681 KTIEG
+1681 KTLEG

-1694 TFLKTEADAVANGFD
+1694 TFLKTEEDAVANGFE

-1756 SENTFDDALATIE
+1756 SEDTFDDALATIE

-1839 YRKNGFPKKAAVLDK
+1839 YRNNGFPKKAAVLDK

-1885 ENEEAVGLE
+1885 ESEETVGLE

-2011 IMWSKDQ
+2011 IMWNKDQ

-2046 LKPGSNLI
+2046 LKAGSNLI

-2061 YMYNKEV
+2061 YIYNKEV

-2104 ATYKDLRAGKYNNAG
+2104 ATYKDLRAGKYNNSG

-2133 VKVLTEELKAI
+2133 VKVLKEELKAI
-2144 ANNPDKIADKTLLKD
+2144 ANNPDKIADKSLLKD

-2221 KLQKISF
+2221 KLKKISF

-2245 ELMRSSLGVD
+2245 DLMRSSLGID

-2317 TTMLVVNALAQTIT
+2317 TTMLVVNALAQQVVV
-2331 TTPGGVTD
+2331 TPGGVTD
-2339 ASLES
+2339 ANLES

-2359 AVLAGKSDIAGYE
+2359 AVLEGKSDIAGYE
-2372 PEYFYFLPGLN
+2372 PEYFYFFPALN
-2383 DLMVEVNGTMQNYRD
+2383 DLIVEVNGTMQNYRD

-2411 VKQTIYD
+2411 VKQAVYD
-2418 YLQETLNNLVDKKVE
+2418 YLQETLNTLVDKKLE
-2433 DWNNLS
+2433 DWNNLG
-2439 IGQTVKDSKGRI
+2439 IGQTIKDAKGRV
-2451 TDKYTFLDATYMS
+2451 TDKYTFLDSAYMS
-2464 NVAKGLGE
+2464 NIAKGVGE
-2472 DAKVR
+2472 AARVR
-2477 YAATDYVFNSL
+2477 FAATDYVFNSL

-2502 ALYAKFKDG
+2502 ALYAKFKKD
-2511 NTSLENL
+2511 NTTLENL

-2535 GLELADSANNQYV
+2535 GLELADSANNKYL

-2568 EFFEKINKNYSD
+2568 EFFEKINKDYSD

-2605 LNQLGRLTQFQYDTI
+2605 LNQLGRLTDFQYNTI

-2672 SSSFPLLPQFT
+2672 SSSFPLIPQFT

-2697 YEESISE
+2697 YEESVSKD
-2704 EITSGGQPKFIRA
+2704 ITAGGQPKFIRA

-2728 TSEIATFDDNGN
+2728 ASEIKTFDDNGN

-2753 ILDRSNFR
+2753 VLDRSNFR

-2766 PYSREKDEI
+2766 PYKREKAEI

-2811 QDLFEYNQKKL
+2811 QNLFEYNQKKL
-2822 AKRLGLYEEITQ
+2822 AKRLGLYEEITE
-2834 DNVLEQFNEVETDPE
+2834 DNVLEQFNEVEADPE
-2849 MVGKIAEQMD
+2849 MVEKIAEKMD
-2859 TISKIKSP
+2859 AISKIKSP

>member
-14 DTSKLDSLIKQSKDE
+14 DTSKLDSLIQQSKNE
-29 AIKSGLLPDYDKAQE
+29 AIKSGVLPDYEKAQE

-50 AGYSGVDAMYSIES
+50 AGYSGVDAMYNIDS

-96 NQSNLEQT
+96 NQSNWEQA
-104 GNAFGR
+104 GNAIGR

-117 QILSG
+117 QIIGG
-122 AAAMID
+122 AAAMLD

-138 ANNAIV
+138 ATNSIV

-151 EQSSEALPIYE
+151 EKSSEALPIYE
-162 ENPGG
+162 ENPSG

-185 ESIAAFAATGMGAG
+185 ESITAFAATGMGAG

-219 AKNAKVIGGVA
+219 AKNAKTVGGVV
-230 GQLGA
+230 GQVGA

-245 MEATQVYKTTY
+245 IEATQVYKNTY
-256 QNSLAKGKSVPQAK
+256 QNSRAKGKSDTEAK
-270 EDAAQAAATTMSI
+270 EDAARAAATTMNI
-283 NRVNILL
+283 NRANILL

-297 FLNPMKATRNLL
+297 FLTPMKSTRNLL
-309 TAPTL
+309 IAPTL
-314 GAKLGKIGLEA
+314 GATLGKVGLEA
-325 GQEAVEESIN
+325 GQEALEETVN

-346 RGEKDYMAKGIAAVN
+346 RGEKDYMKKGFEAI
-361 SMEGLEAAFLGAIG
+361 STMEGLEAAFLGAIG
-375 GAGQTGI
+375 GAGQTAI
-382 TSALQSSKYGP
+382 TSALRSSKYGP
-393 GATLDANGEKISYN
+393 GATLDENGNKISYN

-414 QKQQKVIE
+414 QRQQKVIE
-422 EFKQNGVKVTDA
+422 ELKQNGVKVTDA
-434 LSNINE
+434 LMNINE

-451 ANRGDNAKVEELR
+451 ANRGDDAKVQEIR

-489 EEMAKDPNEVGP
+489 EEMAKDPAEVGP
-501 EYLGNAKKAL
+501 EYLANAKKAL

-558 VAYAQKVRDIS
+558 VAYAQKVRDIA
-569 QKYKFAEEYDQ
+569 QKYKFTEEYDQ
-580 IEKEEGVEVKR
+580 IDKVEGVEVKR
-591 TKKSKEVPLNYV
+591 TPKKKEVPLNYV
-603 LSDIDNNQGNSEQN
+603 LSDIENNQGDTKEN
-617 QKTYD
+617 QKTYN

-630 TPEYEQYEGYQT
+630 TPEYEQYEGYQG
-642 QEEVLNKL
+642 QEELLNKL
-650 VEQNQED
+650 IESNQEE
-657 FTELTSKK
+657 FTTLTSRK

-671 VKQQQKEL
+671 AKQAKKEL

-698 LISQTDNEQ
+698 LMDQTDDEQ
-707 FRKLAEAKIDTIK
+707 FRQLAEAKIDTIK
-720 QSNAAAAKRKQVDL
+720 QSNAAAAKRKQVEL

-739 RSQIKVSTD
+739 RSKINASTD

-753 IQKAIE
+753 IQKAID
-759 DAEISQDKKDQLRI
+759 DAEISQNKKDQLRM
-773 EHSDHLERL
+773 EYSDHLERL

-796 DQGDGSENNETKD
+796 QQGNETEEQETKD
-809 ANDQNNKDAE
+809 ANDQNNKDTE
-819 TELPDGLPNP
+819 TELPDGLPDP
-829 KDEASEAAK
+829 KNEADQASK

-851 KTYLIGQDVNGNLV
+851 KTYLIGQDVNGNLI
-865 YSYDRTAEGHNRA
+865 YSYDRAAEGHNRA

-887 TAEILSVDREEFTD
+887 TAEILTVNREEFTD
-901 TLEDNQLVLDPDAMQ
+901 QLEDNQLVLDPDALQ

-956 ADNRNIPLNQLP
+956 AENRNIPLNQLP

-995 KAENLDNTPEAIA
+995 KAENLDNTQEAIA

-1021 VEKGTVKSKVEYKS
+1021 VEKGTVKSKVDYKS
-1035 FGRLFKTADGNSLP
+1035 FGRLFKTADGKSLP

-1060 IAVGKDGEYKFSNSK
+1060 IAVGKDGEYKFANSK

-1088 EDTQAGRPYAVVK
+1088 EDTQAGRPYAIVK
-1101 VGPDKFIAIPLER
+1101 VGPDKFLAIPLER

-1185 ANSALPSTTPL
+1185 TNSALPSTTPL

-1217 QQDGT
+1217 QQDGS

-1236 GSNFGKK
+1236 GSNFGKR
-1243 LNAQNLTKLT
+1243 LNAENLTKLT

-1267 LQENIP
+1267 LQENTP
-1273 AVIVLNKEGET
+1273 AVIVLNREGET

-1309 DAPKWVYT
+1309 DKPKWVYT
-1317 IQPTILFET
+1317 IQPTILFDT

-1341 MPKPAPVAPT
+1341 LPKPAPVAST
-1351 ATPPSAPPASQPT
+1351 ATPPSTPSSTPPAGSSTEGPSQPT
-1364 APSTDIEAKKTKVIS
+1364 A
-1379 SEIVEKGGR
+1379 
-1388 KGQTRIVTQT
+1388 
-1398 NSTEDV
+1398 
-1404 EGTIVSVTEYEAKV
+1404 
-1418 GDTTVSLGGRTM
+1418 TTT
-1430 TFKEFKEEFPLD
+1430 P
-1442 EDYEEI
+1442 
-1448 FADSPDLND
+1448 
-1457 DTRITVR
+1457 
-1464 KVKRAPSSSRFETV
+1464 
-1478 VSIFSPVLGGKMDVT
+1478 
-1493 IKQDDAKY
+1493 
-1501 DAELAALKQPID
+1501 
-1513 LQAQKA
+1513 
-1519 DMEKGIVLTIP
+1519 
-1530 SEGNGNRDEIPLSEV
+1530 
-1545 LKNQDTEYYN
+1545 
-1555 LENNISAIIADRIVY
+1555 
-1570 LIDKNYPDR
+1570 
-1579 NGNYVVDKIYKNSKN
+1579 
-1594 EFSRVNKP
+1594 
-1602 NLEIVTKALNQ
+1602 
-1613 NLEERYSRLD
+1613 
-1623 QAVKVLKIKYDAELA
+1623 
-1638 ALGQPVATQPTVP
+1638 
-1651 TSTPVADT
+1651 PVADT

-1671 LESVAPESII
+1671 LESVAPESIV
-1681 KTIEG
+1681 KTLEG

-1694 TFLKTEADAVANGFD
+1694 TFLKTEEDAVANGFE

-1756 SENTFDDALATIE
+1756 SEDTFDDALATIE

-1839 YRKNGFPKKAAVLDK
+1839 YRNNGFPKKAAVLDK

-1885 ENEEAVGLE
+1885 ESEETVGLE

-2011 IMWSKDQ
+2011 IMWNKDQ

-2061 YMYNKEV
+2061 YIYNKEV

-2104 ATYKDLRAGKYNNAG
+2104 ATYKDLRAGKYNNSG

-2133 VKVLTEELKAI
+2133 VKVLKEELKAI
-2144 ANNPDKIADKTLLKD
+2144 ANNPDKIADKSLLKD

-2221 KLQKISF
+2221 KLKKISF

-2245 ELMRSSLGVD
+2245 DLMRSSLGID

-2317 TTMLVVNALAQTIT
+2317 TTMLVVNALAQQVVV
-2331 TTPGGVTD
+2331 TPGGVTD
-2339 ASLES
+2339 ANLES

-2359 AVLAGKSDIAGYE
+2359 AVLEGKSDIAGYE
-2372 PEYFYFLPGLN
+2372 PEYFYFFPALN

-2411 VKQTIYD
+2411 VKQAVYD
-2418 YLQETLNNLVDKKVE
+2418 YLQETLNTLVDKKLE
-2433 DWNNLS
+2433 DWNNLG
-2439 IGQTVKDSKGRI
+2439 IGQTIKDTKGRV
-2451 TDKYTFLDATYMS
+2451 TDKYTFLDSAYMS
-2464 NVAKGLGE
+2464 NIAKGVGE
-2472 DAKVR
+2472 AARVR
-2477 YAATDYVFNSL
+2477 FAATDYVFNSL

-2502 ALYAKFKDG
+2502 ALYAKFKKD
-2511 NTSLENL
+2511 NTTLENL

-2535 GLELADSANNQYV
+2535 GLELADSANNKYL

-2568 EFFEKINKNYSD
+2568 EFFEKINKDYSD

-2605 LNQLGRLTQFQYDTI
+2605 LNQLGRLTDFQYNTI

-2672 SSSFPLLPQFT
+2672 SSSFPLIPQFT

-2697 YEESISE
+2697 YEESIST
-2704 EITSGGQPKFIRA
+2704 EIGPDGQPKFIRA

-2728 TSEIATFDDNGN
+2728 ASEIKTFDDNGN

-2753 ILDRSNFR
+2753 VLDRSNFR

-2766 PYSREKDEI
+2766 PYKREKAEI

-2822 AKRLGLYEEITQ
+2822 AKRLGLYEEITE
-2834 DNVLEQFNEVETDPE
+2834 DNVLEQFNEVEADPE
-2849 MVGKIAEQMD
+2849 MVEKIAEQMD
-2859 TISKIKSP
+2859 AISKIKSP

>member
-1 MPKNTTPPINKLP
+1 MFTPKGKLTLP
-14 DTSKLDSLIKQSKDE
+14 DKSEFNKQVNEIQEKSAKLGVI
-29 AIKSGLLPDYDKAQE
+29 PDYERIDE
-44 EAGGRI
+44 EAGGAIRS
-50 AGYSGVDAMYSIES
+50 YSGNES
-64 PDFYDAYE
+64 FRENKPVDFYDAYE

-81 GGQFDT
+81 GGEFDVDT
-87 DFLNTLRAE
+87 LNALRADH
-96 NQSNLEQT
+96 QSNWEQA
-104 GNAFGR
+104 GNALGR

-117 QILSG
+117 QIISG
-122 AAAMID
+122 AASMLD

-138 ANNAIV
+138 ANNSIV
-144 NWADSIK
+144 KWADSIK
-151 EQSSEALPIYE
+151 EQSNEAFAIYE

-180 GEGLV
+180 GESLV
-185 ESIAAFAATGMGAG
+185 ESIAAFAATGAGAG
-199 KLASLGGKALARG
+199 KLASLGAKGLARL
-212 LAATVMG
+212 LATTVMG
-219 AKNAKVIGGVA
+219 AKNAKVVAGVA
-230 GQLGA
+230 GQVGA

-245 MEATQVYKTTY
+245 MEATQVYKNTY
-256 QNSLAKGKSVPQAK
+256 ENSLAKGKTPLQAK
-270 EDAAQAAATTMSI
+270 EDAAKAAATTMNI
-283 NRVNILL
+283 NRANILL

-314 GAKLGKIGLEA
+314 SATLGKIGLEA

-346 RGEKDYMAKGIAAVN
+346 RGEKDYMEQGFRAIGT
-361 SMEGLEAAFLGAIG
+361 MEGLEAAFLGAIG

-393 GATLDANGEKISYN
+393 GATLDENGEKISYK

-422 EFKQNGVKVTDA
+422 ELKQNGVKVTDV
-434 LSNINE
+434 LMNVNE

-451 ANRGDNAKVEELR
+451 ANRGDDAKVQEIR

-489 EEMAKDPNEVGP
+489 EEMAKDPEEVGP
-501 EYLGNAKKAL
+501 EYLANAKKAL

-558 VAYAQKVRDIS
+558 VAYAQKVRDIA
-569 QKYKFAEEYDQ
+569 QKYKFTEEYDQ

-591 TKKSKEVPLNYV
+591 TPKKKEVPLNYV
-603 LSDIDNNQGNSEQN
+603 LSDLDNNQGDTKQN
-617 QKTYD
+617 QKTYN

-630 TPEYEQYEGYQT
+630 TPEYEQYEGYQG
-642 QEEVLNKL
+642 QEELLNKL
-650 VEQNQED
+650 VEQNQAE

-671 VKQQQKEL
+671 AKQQQKEL
-679 LKTLN
+679 IKTLN

-698 LISQTDNEQ
+698 LMDQTEDEQ

-720 QSNAAAAKRKQVDL
+720 QSNAAAAKRKQVEL

-739 RSQIKVSTD
+739 RSKIKASTE
-748 ANYDE
+748 ANYDA

-759 DAEISQDKKDQLRI
+759 DAEISQDKKDQLRT
-773 EHSDHLERL
+773 EYTDHLERL
-782 KNPTAPPKN
+782 KNPTAPPTN

-796 DQGDGSENNETKD
+796 DQGDGTDEQETKD

-819 TELPDGLPNP
+819 TELPDGLPHP
-829 KDEASEAAK
+829 TDEAKETAK

-851 KTYLIGQDVNGNLV
+851 KTYLIGQDVNGNLI
-865 YSYDRTAEGHNRA
+865 YSYDRTAEGYNRA

-887 TAEILSVDREEFTD
+887 TAEVLSVDREEFTD
-901 TLEDNQLVLDPDAMQ
+901 QLEDNQLVLDPDAMQ

-956 ADNRNIPLNQLP
+956 AENRNIPLNQLP

-995 KAENLDNTPEAIA
+995 KAENLDNTQEAIA

-1049 LTEAMPDDKLI
+1049 LSEAMPDDKLI
-1060 IAVGKDGEYKFSNSK
+1060 IAVGKDGEYKFANSK

-1101 VGPDKFIAIPLER
+1101 VGPDKFLAIPLER

-1136 INNPV
+1136 ITNPV

-1317 IQPTILFET
+1317 IQPTILFDT
-1326 KFAGKLQ
+1326 KFAGKLK
-1333 TQKLNANQ
+1333 TQKLSAKQ
-1341 MPKPAPVAPT
+1341 LPKPAPVAST
-1351 ATPPSAPPASQPT
+1351 ATPPSAPPASQPA
-1364 APSTDIEAKKTKVIS
+1364 APSTDIEAKITKVIS
-1379 SEIVEKGGR
+1379 SETVEKGNR

-1398 NSTEDV
+1398 ISKTETD
-1404 EGTIVSVTEYEAKV
+1404 GTPITITEYEAKV
-1418 GDTTVSLGGRTM
+1418 GDTTISLGGRTM
-1430 TFKEFKEEFPLD
+1430 TVKEFKEEFPLD
-1442 EDYEEI
+1442 EDY
-1448 FADSPDLND
+1448 ADMFEGLDDDSNITVQKIMRTPVNSKFGSVVDIYSPNLGGERRVSIKKD
-1457 DTRITVR
+1457 DT
-1464 KVKRAPSSSRFETV
+1464 
-1478 VSIFSPVLGGKMDVT
+1478 
-1493 IKQDDAKY
+1493 KY
-1501 DAELAALKQPID
+1501 
-1513 LQAQKA
+1513 
-1519 DMEKGIVLTIP
+1519 
-1530 SEGNGNRDEIPLSEV
+1530 N
-1545 LKNQDTEYYN
+1545 
-1555 LENNISAIIADRIVY
+1555 
-1570 LIDKNYPDR
+1570 
-1579 NGNYVVDKIYKNSKN
+1579 
-1594 EFSRVNKP
+1594 
-1602 NLEIVTKALNQ
+1602 
-1613 NLEERYSRLD
+1613 
-1623 QAVKVLKIKYDAELA
+1623 AELA
-1638 ALGQPVATQPTVP
+1638 ALGESTAAQLTVP
-1651 TSTPVADT
+1651 TPTPVADT

-1671 LESVAPESII
+1671 LESIAPESIV
-1681 KTIEG
+1681 KTLEG
-1686 YIQNLGDG
+1686 YIQNIADG
-1694 TFLKTEADAVANGFD
+1694 TFLKTEEDAVANGFD

-1729 TQNTGSITLPNGLT
+1729 AQNTGSITLPNGLT

-1756 SENTFDDALATIE
+1756 SEDTFDDALATIE

-1820 ETLPVFEEHKES
+1820 ETLPVFEEHRES

-1876 RVDESMDLD
+1876 RVDEGMDLD

-1997 FVSDMAKHHIGMKF
+1997 FVSDMSKHHIGMKF

-2033 MEERLRDYWGSNL
+2033 IEERLRDYWGSNL
-2046 LKPGSNLI
+2046 LKPGNNLI
-2054 LVNEAGD
+2054 LVNEEGD
-2061 YMYNKEV
+2061 YVYNLEV
-2068 VDDIVTIASE
+2068 VDDIVTVASE

-2144 ANNPDKIADKTLLKD
+2144 ASNPDKIGDKSLLKD
-2159 SAIKALSKLEAINTA
+2159 SAVKALSKLEAINTT
-2174 SNFSN
+2174 STFSN

-2204 TSYDSDN
+2204 TSYDSEN

-2245 ELMRSSLGVD
+2245 NLMRSSLGLD

-2317 TTMLVVNALAQTIT
+2317 TTMLVVNALAQQVVV
-2331 TTPGGVTD
+2331 TPGGVTD
-2339 ASLES
+2339 ANLES
-2344 LYQATV
+2344 LYQAV
-2350 QPEINRIRA
+2350 IQPEINRIRA

-2383 DLMVEVNGTMQNYRD
+2383 DLMVEVDGTMQNYRD

-2411 VKQTIYD
+2411 VKQAVYD
-2418 YLQETLNNLVDKKVE
+2418 YLQETLNTLVDKKVE
-2433 DWNNLS
+2433 DWNNLN
-2439 IGQTVKDSKGRI
+2439 IGQTVKDSKGRV

-2464 NVAKGLGE
+2464 NIAKGLGE
-2472 DAKVR
+2472 AAKVR

-2502 ALYAKFKDG
+2502 ALYAKFKKG
-2511 NTSLENL
+2511 NTTLENL
-2518 SATFINMGKRL
+2518 SASFINMGKRL

-2535 GLELADSANNQYV
+2535 GLELANSVDNKYL

-2568 EFFEKINKNYSD
+2568 EFFKKISSTYAED
-2580 GKKGYGEIEGS
+2580 YGNIEGS

-2620 NKKLTQQSAGV
+2620 SKKLTQQSAGI
-2631 INNNTKLTY
+2631 INENTKLKY

-2651 PVYVG
+2651 PVYIG

-2667 RVYIK
+2667 RVYVK

-2683 AGLQIDKIRQGLEK
+2683 AGLQIDKIRQGLEN
-2697 YEESISE
+2697 YEESVST
-2704 EITSGGQPKFIRA
+2704 EIGADGQPKFIRA

-2753 ILDRSNFR
+2753 VLDRSNFR

-2766 PYSREKDEI
+2766 PYKREKAEI

-2834 DNVLEQFNEVETDPE
+2834 DNVLEQFNEVVVDPE

-2859 TISKIKSP
+2859 AISKIKSP
-2867 IKKQTALQEFEDEIG
+2867 IKKQTALQEFEDEMG

>member
-14 DTSKLDSLIKQSKDE
+14 DTSKLDSLIQQSKNE
-29 AIKSGLLPDYDKAQE
+29 AIKLGVLPDYEKAQE

-50 AGYSGVDAMYSIES
+50 AGYSGVDAMYNIDS

-96 NQSNLEQT
+96 NQSNWEQA
-104 GNAFGR
+104 GNAIGR

-117 QILSG
+117 QIIGG
-122 AAAMID
+122 AAAMLD

-138 ANNAIV
+138 ATNSIV

-151 EQSSEALPIYE
+151 EKSSEALPIYE
-162 ENPGG
+162 ENPSG

-185 ESIAAFAATGMGAG
+185 ESITAFAATGMGAG

-219 AKNAKVIGGVA
+219 AKNAKTVGGVV
-230 GQLGA
+230 GQVGA

-245 MEATQVYKTTY
+245 IEATQVYKNTY
-256 QNSLAKGKSVPQAK
+256 QNSRAKGKSDTEAK
-270 EDAAQAAATTMSI
+270 EDAARAAATTMNI
-283 NRVNILL
+283 NRANILL

-297 FLNPMKATRNLL
+297 FLTPMKSTRNLL
-309 TAPTL
+309 IAPTL
-314 GAKLGKIGLEA
+314 GATLGKVGLEA
-325 GQEAVEESIN
+325 GQEALEETVN

-346 RGEKDYMAKGIAAVN
+346 RGEKDYMKKGFEAI
-361 SMEGLEAAFLGAIG
+361 STMEGLEAAFLGAIG
-375 GAGQTGI
+375 GAGQTAI
-382 TSALQSSKYGP
+382 TSALRSSKYGP
-393 GATLDANGEKISYN
+393 GATLDENGNKISYN

-414 QKQQKVIE
+414 QRQQKVIE
-422 EFKQNGVKVTDA
+422 ELKQNGVKVTDA
-434 LSNINE
+434 LMNINE

-451 ANRGDNAKVEELR
+451 ANRGDDAKVQEIR

-489 EEMAKDPNEVGP
+489 EEMAKDPAEVGP
-501 EYLGNAKKAL
+501 EYLANAKKAL

-558 VAYAQKVRDIS
+558 VAYAQKVRDIA
-569 QKYKFAEEYDQ
+569 QKYKFTEEYDQ
-580 IEKEEGVEVKR
+580 IDKVEGVEVKR
-591 TKKSKEVPLNYV
+591 TPKKKEVPLNYV
-603 LSDIDNNQGNSEQN
+603 LSDIENNQGDTKEN
-617 QKTYD
+617 QKTYN

-630 TPEYEQYEGYQT
+630 TPEYEQYEGYQG
-642 QEEVLNKL
+642 QEELLNKL
-650 VEQNQED
+650 IESNQEE
-657 FTELTSKK
+657 FTTLTSRK

-671 VKQQQKEL
+671 AKQAKKEL

-698 LISQTDNEQ
+698 LMDQTDDEQ
-707 FRKLAEAKIDTIK
+707 FRQLAEAKIDTIK
-720 QSNAAAAKRKQVDL
+720 QSNAAAAKRKQVEL

-739 RSQIKVSTD
+739 RSKINASTD

-753 IQKAIE
+753 IQKAID
-759 DAEISQDKKDQLRI
+759 DAEISQNKKDQLRM
-773 EHSDHLERL
+773 EYSDHLERL

-796 DQGDGSENNETKD
+796 QQGNETEEQETKD
-809 ANDQNNKDAE
+809 ANDQNNKDTE
-819 TELPDGLPNP
+819 TELPDGLPDP
-829 KDEASEAAK
+829 KNEADQASK

-851 KTYLIGQDVNGNLV
+851 KTYLIGQDVNGNLI
-865 YSYDRTAEGHNRA
+865 YSYDRAAEGHNRA

-887 TAEILSVDREEFTD
+887 TAEILTVNREEFTD
-901 TLEDNQLVLDPDAMQ
+901 QLEDNQLVLDPDALQ

-956 ADNRNIPLNQLP
+956 AENRNIPLNQLP

-995 KAENLDNTPEAIA
+995 KAENLDNTQEAIA

-1021 VEKGTVKSKVEYKS
+1021 VEKGTVKSKVDYKS
-1035 FGRLFKTADGNSLP
+1035 FGRLFKTADGKSLP

-1060 IAVGKDGEYKFSNSK
+1060 IAVGKDGEYKFANSK

-1088 EDTQAGRPYAVVK
+1088 EDTQAGRPYAIVK
-1101 VGPDKFIAIPLER
+1101 VGPDKFLAIPLER

-1185 ANSALPSTTPL
+1185 TNSALPSTTPL

-1217 QQDGT
+1217 QQDGS

-1236 GSNFGKK
+1236 GSNFGKR
-1243 LNAQNLTKLT
+1243 LNAENLTKLT

-1267 LQENIP
+1267 LQENTP
-1273 AVIVLNKEGET
+1273 AVIVLNREGET

-1309 DAPKWVYT
+1309 DKPKWVYT
-1317 IQPTILFET
+1317 IQPTILFDT

-1341 MPKPAPVAPT
+1341 LPKPAPVAST
-1351 ATPPSAPPASQPT
+1351 ATPPSTPSSTPPAGSSTEGPSQPT
-1364 APSTDIEAKKTKVIS
+1364 A
-1379 SEIVEKGGR
+1379 
-1388 KGQTRIVTQT
+1388 
-1398 NSTEDV
+1398 
-1404 EGTIVSVTEYEAKV
+1404 
-1418 GDTTVSLGGRTM
+1418 TTT
-1430 TFKEFKEEFPLD
+1430 P
-1442 EDYEEI
+1442 
-1448 FADSPDLND
+1448 
-1457 DTRITVR
+1457 
-1464 KVKRAPSSSRFETV
+1464 
-1478 VSIFSPVLGGKMDVT
+1478 
-1493 IKQDDAKY
+1493 
-1501 DAELAALKQPID
+1501 
-1513 LQAQKA
+1513 
-1519 DMEKGIVLTIP
+1519 
-1530 SEGNGNRDEIPLSEV
+1530 
-1545 LKNQDTEYYN
+1545 
-1555 LENNISAIIADRIVY
+1555 
-1570 LIDKNYPDR
+1570 
-1579 NGNYVVDKIYKNSKN
+1579 
-1594 EFSRVNKP
+1594 
-1602 NLEIVTKALNQ
+1602 
-1613 NLEERYSRLD
+1613 
-1623 QAVKVLKIKYDAELA
+1623 
-1638 ALGQPVATQPTVP
+1638 
-1651 TSTPVADT
+1651 PVADT

-1671 LESVAPESII
+1671 LESVAPESIV
-1681 KTIEG
+1681 KTLEG

-1694 TFLKTEADAVANGFD
+1694 TFLKTEEDAVANGFE

-1756 SENTFDDALATIE
+1756 SEDTFDDALATIE

-1839 YRKNGFPKKAAVLDK
+1839 YRNNGFPKKAAVLDK

-1885 ENEEAVGLE
+1885 ESEETVGLE

-2011 IMWSKDQ
+2011 IMWNKDQ

-2061 YMYNKEV
+2061 YIYNKEV

-2104 ATYKDLRAGKYNNAG
+2104 ATYKDLRAGKYNNSG

-2133 VKVLTEELKAI
+2133 VKVLKEELKAI
-2144 ANNPDKIADKTLLKD
+2144 ANNPNKIADKSLLKD

-2221 KLQKISF
+2221 KLKKISF

-2245 ELMRSSLGVD
+2245 DLMRSSLGID

-2317 TTMLVVNALAQTIT
+2317 TTMLVVNALAQQVVV
-2331 TTPGGVTD
+2331 TPGGVTD
-2339 ASLES
+2339 ANLES

-2359 AVLAGKSDIAGYE
+2359 AVLEGKSDIAGYE
-2372 PEYFYFLPGLN
+2372 PEYFYFFPALN

-2411 VKQTIYD
+2411 VKQAVYD
-2418 YLQETLNNLVDKKVE
+2418 YLQETLNTLVDKKLE
-2433 DWNNLS
+2433 DWNNLG
-2439 IGQTVKDSKGRI
+2439 IGQTIKDTKGRV
-2451 TDKYTFLDATYMS
+2451 TDKYTFLDSAYMS
-2464 NVAKGLGE
+2464 NIAKGVGE
-2472 DAKVR
+2472 AARVR
-2477 YAATDYVFNSL
+2477 FAATDYVFNSL

-2511 NTSLENL
+2511 NTTLENL

-2535 GLELADSANNQYV
+2535 GLELADSANNKYL

-2568 EFFEKINKNYSD
+2568 EFFEKINKDYSD

-2605 LNQLGRLTQFQYDTI
+2605 LNQLGRLTDFQYNTI

-2672 SSSFPLLPQFT
+2672 SSSFPLIPQFT

-2697 YEESISE
+2697 YEESVSKD
-2704 EITSGGQPKFIRA
+2704 ITAGGQPKFIRA

-2728 TSEIATFDDNGN
+2728 ASEIKTFDDNGN

-2753 ILDRSNFR
+2753 VLDRSNFR

-2766 PYSREKDEI
+2766 PYKREKAEI

-2811 QDLFEYNQKKL
+2811 QNLFEYNQKKL
-2822 AKRLGLYEEITQ
+2822 AKRLGLYEEITE
-2834 DNVLEQFNEVETDPE
+2834 DNVLEQFNEVEADPE
-2849 MVGKIAEQMD
+2849 MVEKIAEQMD
-2859 TISKIKSP
+2859 AISKIKSP

>member
-14 DTSKLDSLIKQSKDE
+14 DTSKLDSLIQQSKNE
-29 AIKSGLLPDYDKAQE
+29 AIKSGVLPDYEKAQE

-50 AGYSGVDAMYSIES
+50 AGYSGVDAMYNIDS

-96 NQSNLEQT
+96 NQSNWEQA
-104 GNAFGR
+104 GNAIGR

-117 QILSG
+117 QIIGG
-122 AAAMID
+122 AAAMLD

-138 ANNAIV
+138 ATNSIV

-151 EQSSEALPIYE
+151 EKSSEALPIYE
-162 ENPGG
+162 QNPSG

-185 ESIAAFAATGMGAG
+185 ESITAFAATGMGAG

-219 AKNAKVIGGVA
+219 AKNAKTVGGVV
-230 GQLGA
+230 GQVGA

-245 MEATQVYKTTY
+245 IEATQVYKNTY
-256 QNSLAKGKSVPQAK
+256 QNSRAKGKSDTEAK
-270 EDAAQAAATTMSI
+270 EDAARAAATTMNI
-283 NRVNILL
+283 NRANILL

-297 FLNPMKATRNLL
+297 FLTPMKSTRNLL
-309 TAPTL
+309 IAPTL
-314 GAKLGKIGLEA
+314 GATLGKVGLEA
-325 GQEAVEESIN
+325 GQEALEETVN

-346 RGEKDYMAKGIAAVN
+346 RGEKDYMKKGFEAI
-361 SMEGLEAAFLGAIG
+361 STMEGLEAAFLGAIG
-375 GAGQTGI
+375 GAGQTAI
-382 TSALQSSKYGP
+382 TSALRSSKYGP
-393 GATLDANGEKISYN
+393 GATLDENGNKISYN

-414 QKQQKVIE
+414 QRQQKVIE
-422 EFKQNGVKVTDA
+422 ELKQNGVKVTDA
-434 LSNINE
+434 LMNINE

-451 ANRGDNAKVEELR
+451 ANRGDDAKVQEIR

-489 EEMAKDPNEVGP
+489 EEMAKDPAEVGP
-501 EYLGNAKKAL
+501 EYLANAKKAL

-558 VAYAQKVRDIS
+558 VAYAQKVRDIA
-569 QKYKFAEEYDQ
+569 QKYKFTEEYDQ
-580 IEKEEGVEVKR
+580 IDKVEGVEVKR
-591 TKKSKEVPLNYV
+591 TPKKKEVPLNYV
-603 LSDIDNNQGNSEQN
+603 LSDIENNQGDTKEN
-617 QKTYD
+617 QKTYN

-630 TPEYEQYEGYQT
+630 TPEYEQYEGYQG
-642 QEEVLNKL
+642 QEELLNKL
-650 VEQNQED
+650 IESNQEE
-657 FTELTSKK
+657 FTTLTSRK

-671 VKQQQKEL
+671 AKQAKKEL

-698 LISQTDNEQ
+698 LMDQTDDEQ
-707 FRKLAEAKIDTIK
+707 FRQLAEAKIDTIK
-720 QSNAAAAKRKQVDL
+720 QSNAAAAKRKQVEL

-739 RSQIKVSTD
+739 RSKINASTD

-753 IQKAIE
+753 IQKAID
-759 DAEISQDKKDQLRI
+759 DAEISQNKKDQLRM
-773 EHSDHLERL
+773 EYSDHLERL

-796 DQGDGSENNETKD
+796 QQGNETEEQETKD
-809 ANDQNNKDAE
+809 ANDQNNKDTE
-819 TELPDGLPNP
+819 TELPDGLPDP
-829 KDEASEAAK
+829 KNEADQASK

-851 KTYLIGQDVNGNLV
+851 KTYLIGQDVNGNLI
-865 YSYDRTAEGHNRA
+865 YSYDRAAEGHNRA

-887 TAEILSVDREEFTD
+887 TAEILTVNREEFTD
-901 TLEDNQLVLDPDAMQ
+901 QLEDNQLVLDPDALQ

-956 ADNRNIPLNQLP
+956 AENRNIPLNQLP

-995 KAENLDNTPEAIA
+995 KAENLDNTQEAIA

-1021 VEKGTVKSKVEYKS
+1021 VEKGTVKSKVDYKS
-1035 FGRLFKTADGNSLP
+1035 FGRLFKTADGKSLP

-1060 IAVGKDGEYKFSNSK
+1060 IAVGKDGEYKFANSK

-1088 EDTQAGRPYAVVK
+1088 EDTQAGRPYAIVK
-1101 VGPDKFIAIPLER
+1101 VGPDKFLAIPLER

-1185 ANSALPSTTPL
+1185 TNSALPSTTPL

-1217 QQDGT
+1217 QQDGS

-1236 GSNFGKK
+1236 GSNFGKR
-1243 LNAQNLTKLT
+1243 LNAENLTKLT

-1267 LQENIP
+1267 LQENTP
-1273 AVIVLNKEGET
+1273 AVIVLNREGET

-1309 DAPKWVYT
+1309 DKPKWVYT
-1317 IQPTILFET
+1317 IQPTILFDT

-1341 MPKPAPVAPT
+1341 LPKPAPVAST
-1351 ATPPSAPPASQPT
+1351 ATPPSTPSSTPPAGSSTEGPSQPT
-1364 APSTDIEAKKTKVIS
+1364 A
-1379 SEIVEKGGR
+1379 
-1388 KGQTRIVTQT
+1388 
-1398 NSTEDV
+1398 
-1404 EGTIVSVTEYEAKV
+1404 
-1418 GDTTVSLGGRTM
+1418 TTT
-1430 TFKEFKEEFPLD
+1430 P
-1442 EDYEEI
+1442 
-1448 FADSPDLND
+1448 
-1457 DTRITVR
+1457 
-1464 KVKRAPSSSRFETV
+1464 
-1478 VSIFSPVLGGKMDVT
+1478 
-1493 IKQDDAKY
+1493 
-1501 DAELAALKQPID
+1501 
-1513 LQAQKA
+1513 
-1519 DMEKGIVLTIP
+1519 
-1530 SEGNGNRDEIPLSEV
+1530 
-1545 LKNQDTEYYN
+1545 
-1555 LENNISAIIADRIVY
+1555 
-1570 LIDKNYPDR
+1570 
-1579 NGNYVVDKIYKNSKN
+1579 
-1594 EFSRVNKP
+1594 
-1602 NLEIVTKALNQ
+1602 
-1613 NLEERYSRLD
+1613 
-1623 QAVKVLKIKYDAELA
+1623 
-1638 ALGQPVATQPTVP
+1638 
-1651 TSTPVADT
+1651 PVADT

-1671 LESVAPESII
+1671 LESVAPESIV
-1681 KTIEG
+1681 KTLEG

-1694 TFLKTEADAVANGFD
+1694 TFLKTEEDAVANGFE

-1756 SENTFDDALATIE
+1756 SEDTFDDALATIE

-1839 YRKNGFPKKAAVLDK
+1839 YRNNGFPKKAAVLDK

-1885 ENEEAVGLE
+1885 ESEETVGLE

-2011 IMWSKDQ
+2011 IMWNKDQ

-2061 YMYNKEV
+2061 YIYNKEV

-2104 ATYKDLRAGKYNNAG
+2104 ATYKDLRAGKYNNSG

-2133 VKVLTEELKAI
+2133 VKVLKEELKAI
-2144 ANNPDKIADKTLLKD
+2144 ANNPDKIADKSLLKD

-2221 KLQKISF
+2221 KLKKISF

-2245 ELMRSSLGVD
+2245 DLMRSSLGID

-2317 TTMLVVNALAQTIT
+2317 TTMLVVNALAQQVVV
-2331 TTPGGVTD
+2331 TPGGVTD
-2339 ASLES
+2339 ANLES
-2344 LYQATV
+2344 LYQAVV

-2359 AVLAGKSDIAGYE
+2359 AVLEGKSDIAGYE
-2372 PEYFYFLPGLN
+2372 PEYFYFFPALN

-2411 VKQTIYD
+2411 VKQAVYD
-2418 YLQETLNNLVDKKVE
+2418 YLQETLNTLVDKKLE
-2433 DWNNLS
+2433 DWNNLG
-2439 IGQTVKDSKGRI
+2439 IGQTIKDAKGRV
-2451 TDKYTFLDATYMS
+2451 TDKYTFLDSAYMS
-2464 NVAKGLGE
+2464 NIAKGVGE
-2472 DAKVR
+2472 AARVR
-2477 YAATDYVFNSL
+2477 FAATDYVFNSL

-2502 ALYAKFKDG
+2502 ALYAKFKKD
-2511 NTSLENL
+2511 NTTLENL

-2535 GLELADSANNQYV
+2535 GLELADSANNKYL

-2568 EFFEKINKNYSD
+2568 EFFEKINKDYSD

-2605 LNQLGRLTQFQYDTI
+2605 LNQLGRLTDFQYNTI

-2672 SSSFPLLPQFT
+2672 SSSFPLIPQFT

-2697 YEESISE
+2697 YEESIST
-2704 EITSGGQPKFIRA
+2704 EIGPDGQPKFIRA

-2728 TSEIATFDDNGN
+2728 ASEIKTFDDNGN

-2753 ILDRSNFR
+2753 VLDRSNFR

-2766 PYSREKDEI
+2766 PYKREKAEI

-2822 AKRLGLYEEITQ
+2822 AKRLGLYEEITE
-2834 DNVLEQFNEVETDPE
+2834 DNVLEQFNEVEADPE
-2849 MVGKIAEQMD
+2849 MVEKIAEQID
-2859 TISKIKSP
+2859 AISKIKSP

>member
-14 DTSKLDSLIKQSKDE
+14 DTSKLDSLIQQSKNE
-29 AIKSGLLPDYDKAQE
+29 AIKSGVLPDYEKAQE

-50 AGYSGVDAMYSIES
+50 AGYSGVDAMYNIDS

-96 NQSNLEQT
+96 NQSNWEQA
-104 GNAFGR
+104 GNAIGR

-117 QILSG
+117 QIIGG
-122 AAAMID
+122 AAAMLD

-138 ANNAIV
+138 ATNSIV

-151 EQSSEALPIYE
+151 EKSSEALPIYE
-162 ENPGG
+162 ENPSG

-185 ESIAAFAATGMGAG
+185 ESITAFAATGMGAG

-219 AKNAKVIGGVA
+219 AKNAKTVGGVV
-230 GQLGA
+230 GQVGA

-245 MEATQVYKTTY
+245 IEATQVYKNTY
-256 QNSLAKGKSVPQAK
+256 QNSRAKGKSDTEAK
-270 EDAAQAAATTMSI
+270 EDAARAAATTMNI
-283 NRVNILL
+283 NRANILL

-297 FLNPMKATRNLL
+297 FLTPMKSTRNLL
-309 TAPTL
+309 IAPTL
-314 GAKLGKIGLEA
+314 GATLGKVGLEA
-325 GQEAVEESIN
+325 GQEALEETVN

-346 RGEKDYMAKGIAAVN
+346 RGEKDYMKKGFEAI
-361 SMEGLEAAFLGAIG
+361 STMEGLEAAFLGAIG
-375 GAGQTGI
+375 GAGQTAI
-382 TSALQSSKYGP
+382 TSALRSSKYGP
-393 GATLDANGEKISYN
+393 GATLDENGNKISYN

-414 QKQQKVIE
+414 QRQQKVIE
-422 EFKQNGVKVTDA
+422 ELKQNGVKVTDA
-434 LSNINE
+434 LMNINE

-451 ANRGDNAKVEELR
+451 ANRGDDAKVQEIR

-489 EEMAKDPNEVGP
+489 EEMAKDPAEVGP
-501 EYLGNAKKAL
+501 EYLANAKKAL

-558 VAYAQKVRDIS
+558 VAYAQKVRDIA
-569 QKYKFAEEYDQ
+569 QKYKFTEEYDQ
-580 IEKEEGVEVKR
+580 IDKVEGVEVKR
-591 TKKSKEVPLNYV
+591 TPKKKEVPLNYV
-603 LSDIDNNQGNSEQN
+603 LSDIENNQGDTKEN
-617 QKTYD
+617 QKTYN

-630 TPEYEQYEGYQT
+630 TPEYEQYEGYQG
-642 QEEVLNKL
+642 QEELLNKL
-650 VEQNQED
+650 IESNQEE
-657 FTELTSKK
+657 FTTLTSRK

-671 VKQQQKEL
+671 AKQAKKEL

-698 LISQTDNEQ
+698 LMDQTDDEQ
-707 FRKLAEAKIDTIK
+707 FRQLAEAKIDTIK
-720 QSNAAAAKRKQVDL
+720 QSNAAAAKRKQVEL

-739 RSQIKVSTD
+739 RSKINASTD

-753 IQKAIE
+753 IQKAID
-759 DAEISQDKKDQLRI
+759 DAEISQNKKDQLRM
-773 EHSDHLERL
+773 EYSDHLERL

-796 DQGDGSENNETKD
+796 QQGNETEEQETKD
-809 ANDQNNKDAE
+809 ANDQNNKDTE
-819 TELPDGLPNP
+819 TELPDGLPDP
-829 KDEASEAAK
+829 KNEADQASK

-851 KTYLIGQDVNGNLV
+851 KTYLIGQDVNGNLI
-865 YSYDRTAEGHNRA
+865 YSYDRAAEGHNRA

-887 TAEILSVDREEFTD
+887 TAEILTVNREEFTD
-901 TLEDNQLVLDPDAMQ
+901 QLEDNQLVLDPDALQ

-956 ADNRNIPLNQLP
+956 AENRNIPLNQLP

-995 KAENLDNTPEAIA
+995 KAENLDNTQEAIA

-1021 VEKGTVKSKVEYKS
+1021 VEKGTVKSKVDYKS
-1035 FGRLFKTADGNSLP
+1035 FGRLFKTADGKSLP

-1060 IAVGKDGEYKFSNSK
+1060 IAVGKDGEYKFANSK

-1088 EDTQAGRPYAVVK
+1088 EDTQAGRPYAIVK
-1101 VGPDKFIAIPLER
+1101 VGPDKFLAIPLER

-1185 ANSALPSTTPL
+1185 TNSALPSTTPL

-1217 QQDGT
+1217 QQDGS

-1236 GSNFGKK
+1236 GSNFGKR
-1243 LNAQNLTKLT
+1243 LNAENLTKLT

-1267 LQENIP
+1267 LQENTP
-1273 AVIVLNKEGET
+1273 AVIVLNREGET

-1309 DAPKWVYT
+1309 DKPKWVYT
-1317 IQPTILFET
+1317 IQPTILFDT

-1341 MPKPAPVAPT
+1341 LPKPAPVAST
-1351 ATPPSAPPASQPT
+1351 ATPLSAPPASQPA
-1364 APSTDIEAKKTKVIS
+1364 APSTNIEAKKADIERKRQIEKDVPDRARIFLAAYEAQEFFPNETREELEKRLQEEIDTINLLIRKLKEKGVPDEKIIKQVKDYISNGNRVIS
-1379 SEIVEKGGR
+1379 RRQGVSDFVTYLVENN
-1388 KGQTRIVTQT
+1388 TQI
-1398 NSTEDV
+1398 SRE
-1404 EGTIVSVTEYEAKV
+1404 
-1418 GDTTVSLGGRTM
+1418 
-1430 TFKEFKEEFPLD
+1430 
-1442 EDYEEI
+1442 EEI
-1448 FADSPDLND
+1448 N
-1457 DTRITVR
+1457 
-1464 KVKRAPSSSRFETV
+1464 
-1478 VSIFSPVLGGKMDVT
+1478 
-1493 IKQDDAKY
+1493 AKY
-1501 DAELAALKQPID
+1501 DAELAAL
-1513 LQAQKA
+1513 
-1519 DMEKGIVLTIP
+1519 E
-1530 SEGNGNRDEIPLSEV
+1530 
-1545 LKNQDTEYYN
+1545 
-1555 LENNISAIIADRIVY
+1555 
-1570 LIDKNYPDR
+1570 
-1579 NGNYVVDKIYKNSKN
+1579 
-1594 EFSRVNKP
+1594 
-1602 NLEIVTKALNQ
+1602 
-1613 NLEERYSRLD
+1613 
-1623 QAVKVLKIKYDAELA
+1623 
-1638 ALGQPVATQPTVP
+1638 QPVATQPTVP

-1671 LESVAPESII
+1671 LESVAPESIV
-1681 KTIEG
+1681 KTLEG

-1694 TFLKTEADAVANGFD
+1694 TFLKTEEDAIANGFE

-1756 SENTFDDALATIE
+1756 SEDTFDDALATIE

-1839 YRKNGFPKKAAVLDK
+1839 YRNNGFPKKAAVLDK

-1885 ENEEAVGLE
+1885 ESEETVGLE

-2011 IMWSKDQ
+2011 IMWNKDQ

-2061 YMYNKEV
+2061 YIYNKEV

-2104 ATYKDLRAGKYNNAG
+2104 ATYKDLRAGKYNNSG

-2133 VKVLTEELKAI
+2133 VKVLKEELKAI
-2144 ANNPDKIADKTLLKD
+2144 ANNPDKIADKSLLKD

-2221 KLQKISF
+2221 KLKKISF

-2245 ELMRSSLGVD
+2245 DLMRSSLGID

-2317 TTMLVVNALAQTIT
+2317 TTMLVVNALAQQVVV
-2331 TTPGGVTD
+2331 TPGGVTD
-2339 ASLES
+2339 ANLES

-2359 AVLAGKSDIAGYE
+2359 AVLEGKSDIAGYE
-2372 PEYFYFLPGLN
+2372 PEYFYFFPALN

-2411 VKQTIYD
+2411 VKQAVYD
-2418 YLQETLNNLVDKKVE
+2418 YLQETLNTLVDKKLE
-2433 DWNNLS
+2433 DWNNLG
-2439 IGQTVKDSKGRI
+2439 IGQTIKDAKGRV
-2451 TDKYTFLDATYMS
+2451 TDKYTFLDSAYMS
-2464 NVAKGLGE
+2464 NIAKGVGE
-2472 DAKVR
+2472 AARVR
-2477 YAATDYVFNSL
+2477 FAATDYVFNSL

-2511 NTSLENL
+2511 NTTLENL

-2535 GLELADSANNQYV
+2535 GLELADSANNKYL

-2568 EFFEKINKNYSD
+2568 EFFEKINKDYSD

-2605 LNQLGRLTQFQYDTI
+2605 LNQLGRLTDFQYNTI

-2672 SSSFPLLPQFT
+2672 SSSFPLIPQFT

-2697 YEESISE
+2697 YEESIST
-2704 EITSGGQPKFIRA
+2704 EIGPDGQPKFIRA

-2728 TSEIATFDDNGN
+2728 ASEIKTFDDNGN

-2753 ILDRSNFR
+2753 VLDRSNFR

-2766 PYSREKDEI
+2766 PYKREKAEI

-2822 AKRLGLYEEITQ
+2822 AKRLGLYEEITE
-2834 DNVLEQFNEVETDPE
+2834 DNVLEQFNEVEADPE
-2849 MVGKIAEQMD
+2849 MVEKIAEKMD
-2859 TISKIKSP
+2859 AISKIKSP

-2902 LVDSKINYFFDEN
+2902 LVNSKINYFFDEN

>member
-14 DTSKLDSLIKQSKDE
+14 DTSKLDSLIQQSKNE
-29 AIKSGLLPDYDKAQE
+29 AIKLGVLPDYEKAQE

-50 AGYSGVDAMYSIES
+50 AGYSGVDAMYNIDS

-96 NQSNLEQT
+96 NQSNWEQA
-104 GNAFGR
+104 GNAIGR

-117 QILSG
+117 QIIGG
-122 AAAMID
+122 AAAMLD

-138 ANNAIV
+138 ATNSIV

-151 EQSSEALPIYE
+151 EKSSEALPIYE
-162 ENPGG
+162 ENPSG

-185 ESIAAFAATGMGAG
+185 ESITAFAATGMGAG

-219 AKNAKVIGGVA
+219 AKNAKTVGGVV
-230 GQLGA
+230 GQVGA

-245 MEATQVYKTTY
+245 IEATQVYKNTY
-256 QNSLAKGKSVPQAK
+256 QNSRAKGKSDTEAK
-270 EDAAQAAATTMSI
+270 EDAARAAATTMNI
-283 NRVNILL
+283 NRANILL

-297 FLNPMKATRNLL
+297 FLTPMKSTRNLL
-309 TAPTL
+309 IAPTL
-314 GAKLGKIGLEA
+314 GATLGKVGLEA
-325 GQEAVEESIN
+325 GQEALEETVN

-346 RGEKDYMAKGIAAVN
+346 RGEKDYMKKGFEAI
-361 SMEGLEAAFLGAIG
+361 STMEGLEAAFLGAIG
-375 GAGQTGI
+375 GAGQTAI
-382 TSALQSSKYGP
+382 TSALRSSKYGP
-393 GATLDANGEKISYN
+393 GATLDENGNKISYN

-414 QKQQKVIE
+414 QRQQKVIE
-422 EFKQNGVKVTDA
+422 ELKQNGVKVTDA
-434 LSNINE
+434 LMNINE

-451 ANRGDNAKVEELR
+451 ANRGDDAKVQEIR

-489 EEMAKDPNEVGP
+489 EEMAKDPAEVGP
-501 EYLGNAKKAL
+501 EYLANAKKAL

-558 VAYAQKVRDIS
+558 VAYAQKVRDIA
-569 QKYKFAEEYDQ
+569 QKYKFTEEYDQ
-580 IEKEEGVEVKR
+580 IDKVEGVEVKR
-591 TKKSKEVPLNYV
+591 TPKKKEVPLNYV
-603 LSDIDNNQGNSEQN
+603 LSDIENNQGDTKEN
-617 QKTYD
+617 QKTYN

-630 TPEYEQYEGYQT
+630 TPEYEQYEGYQG
-642 QEEVLNKL
+642 QEELLNKL
-650 VEQNQED
+650 IESNQEE
-657 FTELTSKK
+657 FTTLTSRK

-671 VKQQQKEL
+671 AKQAKKEL

-698 LISQTDNEQ
+698 LMDQTDDEQ
-707 FRKLAEAKIDTIK
+707 FRQLAEAKIDTIK
-720 QSNAAAAKRKQVDL
+720 QSNAAAAKRKQVEL

-739 RSQIKVSTD
+739 RSKINASTD

-753 IQKAIE
+753 IQKAID
-759 DAEISQDKKDQLRI
+759 DAEISQNKKDQLRM
-773 EHSDHLERL
+773 EYSDHLERL

-796 DQGDGSENNETKD
+796 QQGNETEEQETKD
-809 ANDQNNKDAE
+809 ANDQNNKDTE
-819 TELPDGLPNP
+819 TELPDGLPDP
-829 KDEASEAAK
+829 KNEADQASK

-851 KTYLIGQDVNGNLV
+851 KTYLIGQDVNGNLI
-865 YSYDRTAEGHNRA
+865 YSYDRAAEGHNRA

-887 TAEILSVDREEFTD
+887 TAEILTVNREEFTD
-901 TLEDNQLVLDPDAMQ
+901 QLEDNQLVLDPDALQ

-956 ADNRNIPLNQLP
+956 AENRNIPLNQLP

-995 KAENLDNTPEAIA
+995 KAENLDNTQEAIA

-1021 VEKGTVKSKVEYKS
+1021 VEKGTVKSKVDYKS
-1035 FGRLFKTADGNSLP
+1035 FGRLFKTADGKSLP

-1060 IAVGKDGEYKFSNSK
+1060 IAVGKDGEYKFANSK

-1088 EDTQAGRPYAVVK
+1088 EDTQAGRPYAIVK
-1101 VGPDKFIAIPLER
+1101 VGPDKFLAIPLER

-1185 ANSALPSTTPL
+1185 TNSALPSTTPL

-1217 QQDGT
+1217 QQDGS

-1236 GSNFGKK
+1236 GSNFGKR
-1243 LNAQNLTKLT
+1243 LNAENLTKLT

-1267 LQENIP
+1267 LQENTP
-1273 AVIVLNKEGET
+1273 AVIVLNREGET

-1309 DAPKWVYT
+1309 DKPKWVYT
-1317 IQPTILFET
+1317 IQPTILFDT

-1341 MPKPAPVAPT
+1341 LPKPAPVAST
-1351 ATPPSAPPASQPT
+1351 ATPPSTPSSTPPAGSSTEGPSQPT
-1364 APSTDIEAKKTKVIS
+1364 A
-1379 SEIVEKGGR
+1379 
-1388 KGQTRIVTQT
+1388 
-1398 NSTEDV
+1398 
-1404 EGTIVSVTEYEAKV
+1404 
-1418 GDTTVSLGGRTM
+1418 TTT
-1430 TFKEFKEEFPLD
+1430 P
-1442 EDYEEI
+1442 
-1448 FADSPDLND
+1448 
-1457 DTRITVR
+1457 
-1464 KVKRAPSSSRFETV
+1464 
-1478 VSIFSPVLGGKMDVT
+1478 
-1493 IKQDDAKY
+1493 
-1501 DAELAALKQPID
+1501 
-1513 LQAQKA
+1513 
-1519 DMEKGIVLTIP
+1519 
-1530 SEGNGNRDEIPLSEV
+1530 
-1545 LKNQDTEYYN
+1545 
-1555 LENNISAIIADRIVY
+1555 
-1570 LIDKNYPDR
+1570 
-1579 NGNYVVDKIYKNSKN
+1579 
-1594 EFSRVNKP
+1594 
-1602 NLEIVTKALNQ
+1602 
-1613 NLEERYSRLD
+1613 
-1623 QAVKVLKIKYDAELA
+1623 
-1638 ALGQPVATQPTVP
+1638 
-1651 TSTPVADT
+1651 PVADT

-1671 LESVAPESII
+1671 LESVAPESIV
-1681 KTIEG
+1681 KTLEG

-1694 TFLKTEADAVANGFD
+1694 TFLKTEEDAVANGFE

-1756 SENTFDDALATIE
+1756 SEDTFDDALATIE

-1839 YRKNGFPKKAAVLDK
+1839 YRNNGFPKKAAVLDK

-1876 RVDESMDLD
+1876 KVDESMDLD

-2011 IMWSKDQ
+2011 IMWNKDQ

-2061 YMYNKEV
+2061 YIYNKEV

-2104 ATYKDLRAGKYNNAG
+2104 ATYKDLRAGKYNNSG

-2133 VKVLTEELKAI
+2133 VKVLKEELKAI
-2144 ANNPDKIADKTLLKD
+2144 ANNPNKIADKSLLKD

-2221 KLQKISF
+2221 KLKKISF

-2245 ELMRSSLGVD
+2245 DLMRSSLGID

-2317 TTMLVVNALAQTIT
+2317 TTMLVVNALAQQVVV
-2331 TTPGGVTD
+2331 TPGGVTD
-2339 ASLES
+2339 ANLES

-2359 AVLAGKSDIAGYE
+2359 AVLEGKSDIAGYE
-2372 PEYFYFLPGLN
+2372 PEYFYFFPALN

-2411 VKQTIYD
+2411 VKQAVYD
-2418 YLQETLNNLVDKKVE
+2418 YLQETLNTLVDKKLE
-2433 DWNNLS
+2433 DWNNLG
-2439 IGQTVKDSKGRI
+2439 IGQTIKDTKGRV
-2451 TDKYTFLDATYMS
+2451 TDKYTFLDSAYMS
-2464 NVAKGLGE
+2464 NIAKGVGE
-2472 DAKVR
+2472 AARVR
-2477 YAATDYVFNSL
+2477 FAATDYVFNSL

-2502 ALYAKFKDG
+2502 ALYAKFKKD
-2511 NTSLENL
+2511 NTTLENL

-2535 GLELADSANNQYV
+2535 GLELADSANNKYL

-2568 EFFEKINKNYSD
+2568 EFFEKINKDYSD

-2605 LNQLGRLTQFQYDTI
+2605 LNQLGRLTDFQYNTI

-2672 SSSFPLLPQFT
+2672 SSSFPLIPQFT

-2697 YEESISE
+2697 YEESVSKD
-2704 EITSGGQPKFIRA
+2704 ITAGGQPKFIRA

-2728 TSEIATFDDNGN
+2728 ASEIKTFDDNGN

-2753 ILDRSNFR
+2753 VLDRSNFR

-2766 PYSREKDEI
+2766 PYKREKAEI

-2822 AKRLGLYEEITQ
+2822 AKRLGLYEEITE
-2834 DNVLEQFNEVETDPE
+2834 DNVLEQFNEVEADPE
-2849 MVGKIAEQMD
+2849 MVEKIAEQMD
-2859 TISKIKSP
+2859 AISKIKSP

>member
-14 DTSKLDSLIKQSKDE
+14 DTSKLDSLIQQSKNE
-29 AIKSGLLPDYDKAQE
+29 AIKLGVLPDYEKAQE

-50 AGYSGVDAMYSIES
+50 AGYSGVDAMYNIDS

-96 NQSNLEQT
+96 NQSNWEQA
-104 GNAFGR
+104 GNAIGR

-117 QILSG
+117 QIIGG
-122 AAAMID
+122 AAAMLD

-138 ANNAIV
+138 ATNSIV

-151 EQSSEALPIYE
+151 EKSSEALPIYE
-162 ENPGG
+162 ENPSG

-185 ESIAAFAATGMGAG
+185 ESITAFAATGMGAG

-219 AKNAKVIGGVA
+219 AKNAKTVGGVV
-230 GQLGA
+230 GQVGA

-245 MEATQVYKTTY
+245 IEATQVYKNTY
-256 QNSLAKGKSVPQAK
+256 QNSRAKGKSDTEAK
-270 EDAAQAAATTMSI
+270 EDAARAAATTMNI
-283 NRVNILL
+283 NRANILL

-297 FLNPMKATRNLL
+297 FLTPMKSTRNLL
-309 TAPTL
+309 IAPTL
-314 GAKLGKIGLEA
+314 GATLGKVGLEA
-325 GQEAVEESIN
+325 GQEALEETVN

-346 RGEKDYMAKGIAAVN
+346 RGEKDYMKKGFEAI
-361 SMEGLEAAFLGAIG
+361 STMEGLEAAFLGAIG
-375 GAGQTGI
+375 GAGQTAI
-382 TSALQSSKYGP
+382 TSALRSSKYGP
-393 GATLDANGEKISYN
+393 GATLDENGNKISYN

-414 QKQQKVIE
+414 QRQQKVIE
-422 EFKQNGVKVTDA
+422 ELKQNGVKVTDA
-434 LSNINE
+434 LMNINE

-451 ANRGDNAKVEELR
+451 ANRGDDAKVQEIR

-489 EEMAKDPNEVGP
+489 EEMAKDPAEVGP
-501 EYLGNAKKAL
+501 EYLANAKKAL

-558 VAYAQKVRDIS
+558 VAYAQKVRDIA
-569 QKYKFAEEYDQ
+569 QKYKFTEEYDQ
-580 IEKEEGVEVKR
+580 IDKVEGVEVKR
-591 TKKSKEVPLNYV
+591 TPKKKEVPLNYV
-603 LSDIDNNQGNSEQN
+603 LSDIENNQGDTKEN
-617 QKTYD
+617 QKTYN

-630 TPEYEQYEGYQT
+630 TPEYEQYEGYQG
-642 QEEVLNKL
+642 QEELLNKL
-650 VEQNQED
+650 IESNQEE
-657 FTELTSKK
+657 FTTLTSRK

-671 VKQQQKEL
+671 AKQAKKEL

-698 LISQTDNEQ
+698 LMDQTDDEQ
-707 FRKLAEAKIDTIK
+707 FRQLAEAKIDTIK
-720 QSNAAAAKRKQVDL
+720 QSNAAAAKRKQVEL

-739 RSQIKVSTD
+739 RSKINASTD

-753 IQKAIE
+753 IQKAID
-759 DAEISQDKKDQLRI
+759 DAEISQNKKDQLRM
-773 EHSDHLERL
+773 EYSDHLERL

-796 DQGDGSENNETKD
+796 QQGNETEEQETKD
-809 ANDQNNKDAE
+809 ANDQNNKDTE
-819 TELPDGLPNP
+819 TELPDGLPDP
-829 KDEASEAAK
+829 KNEADQASK

-851 KTYLIGQDVNGNLV
+851 KTYLIGQDVNGNLI
-865 YSYDRTAEGHNRA
+865 YSYDRAAEGHNRA

-887 TAEILSVDREEFTD
+887 TAEILTVNREEFTD
-901 TLEDNQLVLDPDAMQ
+901 QLEDNQLVLDPDALQ

-956 ADNRNIPLNQLP
+956 AENRNIPLNQLP

-995 KAENLDNTPEAIA
+995 KAENLDNTQEAIA

-1021 VEKGTVKSKVEYKS
+1021 VEKGTVKSKVDYKS
-1035 FGRLFKTADGNSLP
+1035 FGRLFKTADGKSLP

-1060 IAVGKDGEYKFSNSK
+1060 IAVGKDGEYKFANSK

-1088 EDTQAGRPYAVVK
+1088 EDTQAGRPYAIVK
-1101 VGPDKFIAIPLER
+1101 VGPDKFLAIPLER

-1185 ANSALPSTTPL
+1185 TNSALPSTTPL

-1217 QQDGT
+1217 QQDGS

-1236 GSNFGKK
+1236 GSNFGKR
-1243 LNAQNLTKLT
+1243 LNAENLTKLT

-1267 LQENIP
+1267 LQENTP
-1273 AVIVLNKEGET
+1273 AVIVLNREGET

-1309 DAPKWVYT
+1309 DKPKWVYT
-1317 IQPTILFET
+1317 IQPTILFDT

-1341 MPKPAPVAPT
+1341 LPKPAPVAST
-1351 ATPPSAPPASQPT
+1351 ATPPSTPSSTPPAGSSTEGPSQPT
-1364 APSTDIEAKKTKVIS
+1364 A
-1379 SEIVEKGGR
+1379 
-1388 KGQTRIVTQT
+1388 
-1398 NSTEDV
+1398 
-1404 EGTIVSVTEYEAKV
+1404 
-1418 GDTTVSLGGRTM
+1418 TTT
-1430 TFKEFKEEFPLD
+1430 P
-1442 EDYEEI
+1442 
-1448 FADSPDLND
+1448 
-1457 DTRITVR
+1457 
-1464 KVKRAPSSSRFETV
+1464 
-1478 VSIFSPVLGGKMDVT
+1478 
-1493 IKQDDAKY
+1493 
-1501 DAELAALKQPID
+1501 
-1513 LQAQKA
+1513 
-1519 DMEKGIVLTIP
+1519 
-1530 SEGNGNRDEIPLSEV
+1530 
-1545 LKNQDTEYYN
+1545 
-1555 LENNISAIIADRIVY
+1555 
-1570 LIDKNYPDR
+1570 
-1579 NGNYVVDKIYKNSKN
+1579 
-1594 EFSRVNKP
+1594 
-1602 NLEIVTKALNQ
+1602 
-1613 NLEERYSRLD
+1613 
-1623 QAVKVLKIKYDAELA
+1623 
-1638 ALGQPVATQPTVP
+1638 
-1651 TSTPVADT
+1651 PVADT

-1671 LESVAPESII
+1671 LESVAPESIV
-1681 KTIEG
+1681 KTLEG

-1694 TFLKTEADAVANGFD
+1694 TFLKTEEDAVANGFE

-1756 SENTFDDALATIE
+1756 SEDTFDDALATIE

-1839 YRKNGFPKKAAVLDK
+1839 YRNNGFPKKAAVLDK

-1885 ENEEAVGLE
+1885 ESEETVGLE

-2011 IMWSKDQ
+2011 IMWNKDQ

-2061 YMYNKEV
+2061 YIYNKEV

-2104 ATYKDLRAGKYNNAG
+2104 ATYKDLRAGKYNNSG

-2133 VKVLTEELKAI
+2133 VKVLKEELKAI
-2144 ANNPDKIADKTLLKD
+2144 ANNPNKIADKSLLKD

-2221 KLQKISF
+2221 KLKKISF

-2245 ELMRSSLGVD
+2245 DLMRSSLGID

-2317 TTMLVVNALAQTIT
+2317 TTMLVVNALAQQVVV
-2331 TTPGGVTD
+2331 TPGGVTD
-2339 ASLES
+2339 ANLES

-2359 AVLAGKSDIAGYE
+2359 AVLEGKSDIAGYE
-2372 PEYFYFLPGLN
+2372 PEYFYFFPALN

-2411 VKQTIYD
+2411 VKQAVYD
-2418 YLQETLNNLVDKKVE
+2418 YLQETLNTLVDKKLE
-2433 DWNNLS
+2433 DWNNLG
-2439 IGQTVKDSKGRI
+2439 IGQTIKDTKGRV
-2451 TDKYTFLDATYMS
+2451 TDKYTFLDSAYMS
-2464 NVAKGLGE
+2464 NIAKGVGE
-2472 DAKVR
+2472 AARVR
-2477 YAATDYVFNSL
+2477 FAATDYVFNSL

-2502 ALYAKFKDG
+2502 ALYAKFKKD
-2511 NTSLENL
+2511 NTTLENL

-2535 GLELADSANNQYV
+2535 GLELADSANNKYL

-2568 EFFEKINKNYSD
+2568 EFFEKINKDYSD

-2605 LNQLGRLTQFQYDTI
+2605 LNQLGRLTDFQYNTI

-2672 SSSFPLLPQFT
+2672 SSSFPLIPQFT

-2697 YEESISE
+2697 YEESVSKD
-2704 EITSGGQPKFIRA
+2704 ITAGGQPKFIRA

-2728 TSEIATFDDNGN
+2728 ASEIKTFDDNGN

-2753 ILDRSNFR
+2753 VLDRSNFR

-2766 PYSREKDEI
+2766 PYKREKAEI

-2822 AKRLGLYEEITQ
+2822 AKRLGLYEEITE
-2834 DNVLEQFNEVETDPE
+2834 DNVLEQFNEVEADPE
-2849 MVGKIAEQMD
+2849 MVEKIAEQMD
-2859 TISKIKSP
+2859 AISKIKSP

>member
-1 MPKNTTPPINKLP
+1 MAKKQPQITP
-14 DTSKLDSLIKQSKDE
+14 DTSAFDALIKQAQTKSKE
-29 AIKSGLLPDYDKAQE
+29 SGLIPDYEKIDE
-44 EAGGRI
+44 EAGGAVQGF
-50 AGYSGVDAMYSIES
+50 AGAQGMYNVES
-64 PDFYDAYE
+64 ADFYDAYE

-87 DFLNTLRAE
+87 DALNAIRAE
-96 NQSNLEQT
+96 NQSNWEQT
-104 GNAFGR
+104 GNALGR
-110 LAVNIVP
+110 LVNVVP
-117 QILSG
+117 QIISG
-122 AAAMID
+122 AAAMLD
-128 LPGYFSAEEA
+128 LPGYFNAEEA
-138 ANNAIV
+138 ANNSIV
-144 NWADSIK
+144 KWADSIK
-151 EQSSEALPIYE
+151 EQVNEALPIYE

-167 SMQLGDFAWWMTR
+167 SMQLDDYAWWMTR

-185 ESIAAFAATGMGAG
+185 ESIAAFAVTGMGAG
-199 KLASLGGKALARG
+199 KLASLGAKGLSRA

-219 AKNAKVIGGVA
+219 AKNAKVVGGVA

-256 QNSLAKGKSVPQAK
+256 ENSMAKGKTPLQAK
-270 EDAAQAAATTMSI
+270 EDAAKAAATTISI
-283 NRVNILL
+283 NRANILL

-314 GAKLGKIGLEA
+314 GATLGKIGLEA
-325 GQEAVEESIN
+325 GQEALEESIN
-335 LVAQKAGEAKG
+335 LVAQKAGEARG
-346 RGEKDYMAKGIAAVN
+346 RGEKDYMEQGFRAIGT
-361 SMEGLEAAFLGAIG
+361 MEGLEAAFLGAIG

-393 GATLDANGEKISYN
+393 GATLDADGNKISYN

-414 QKQQKVIE
+414 QRQQKAIE
-422 EFKQNGVKVTDA
+422 ELKQNGVKVTDV
-434 LSNINE
+434 LMNINE

-445 QELFDA
+445 QELFEA
-451 ANRGDNAKVEELR
+451 ADRGDDAKVQELR
-464 EKLFENTALK
+464 EKLFENSVLK

-489 EEMAKDPNEVGP
+489 EELNRDPSEVGSDHVANVKQ
-501 EYLGNAKKAL
+501 GL
-511 ENLKELEEVYNN
+511 ENLKELEEIYNN

-544 RQANTT
+544 RQANVT

-580 IEKEEGVEVKR
+580 IDKEEGVEVKR
-591 TKKSKEVPLNYV
+591 TKKIKEVPLNYV
-603 LSDIDNNQGNSEQN
+603 LSDIDNNQGDTEQN
-617 QKTYD
+617 QKTYN

-630 TPEYEQYEGYQT
+630 TPEYEQYEGYQA
-642 QEEVLNKL
+642 QEEYLNKL
-650 VEQNQED
+650 VEGNQQE
-657 FTELTSKK
+657 FNTLTSKQ

-671 VKQQQKEL
+671 AKQAKKEL

-698 LISQTDNEQ
+698 LINQTEDEQ
-707 FRKLAEAKIDTIK
+707 FKKLAEAKIDTIK
-720 QSNAAAAKRKQVDL
+720 QSNAAAAKRKQVEL

-739 RSQIKVSTD
+739 RSQIKASTAAEYD
-748 ANYDE
+748 AIE
-753 IQKAIE
+753 KAIN
-759 DAEISQDKKDQLRI
+759 DAEISQANKDQLRT
-773 EHSDHLERL
+773 EYTDHLERL

-796 DQGDGSENNETKD
+796 DQGDGEESTDAKD
-809 ANDQNNKDAE
+809 ANDQNNKDTE

-838 RTTNAAESLNQND
+838 RTTNASESLNQND

-865 YSYDRTAEGHNRA
+865 YSYDRAAEGHNRA
-878 AFLSRDFNQ
+878 AFLSREFEQ
-887 TAEILSVDREEFTD
+887 TAEGSGVGREESTNE
-901 TLEDNQLVLDPDAMQ
+901 LEVNRLVLDPDGLL
-916 PGTKLIMTIDTEY
+916 PGTKLIMTVDNDY
-929 EGEKYDPKSNT
+929 EGNKYNPESDT

-956 ADNRNIPLNQLP
+956 AENRNIPLNQLP

-1021 VEKGTVKSKVEYKS
+1021 IAKGTVKSKVDYKS

-1049 LTEAMPDDKLI
+1049 LSEAMPDDKLI
-1060 IAVGKDGEYKFSNSK
+1060 IAVGKDGEYKLPNSK
-1075 ENLLGKKGVIINK
+1075 ENLLGKKGVILNK
-1088 EDTQAGRPYAVVK
+1088 EASQSGRPYAIVK
-1101 VGPDKFIAIPLER
+1101 VGPDKFLAIPLER

-1136 INNPV
+1136 ANNPV
-1141 VKAIAD
+1141 VKAIGD
-1147 ATGHDITDSVGL
+1147 ATGHDILDSVGL

-1166 TYIFPAKGQSIE
+1166 TYIFPANGQSIE

-1236 GSNFGKK
+1236 GSNFGKR
-1243 LNAQNLTKLT
+1243 LNAENLTKLT

-1267 LQENIP
+1267 LQENTP

-1284 ETLSYLDQIK
+1284 ETRSYLDQIK
-1294 RSTKSNVISA
+1294 SSTKSNVISA

-1317 IQPTILFET
+1317 IQPTILFDT

-1333 TQKLNANQ
+1333 TQKLAASQ
-1341 MPKPAPVAPT
+1341 APKPAPVAPT
-1351 ATPPSAPPASQPT
+1351 ATPPSAPTASQPA
-1364 APSTDIEAKKTKVIS
+1364 APSTDIEAQKADIEKRRREELEALPFDETTQIKLAAYKAKDQARYIKELINAANKTI
-1379 SEIVEKGGR
+1379 E
-1388 KGQTRIVTQT
+1388 
-1398 NSTEDV
+1398 
-1404 EGTIVSVTEYEAKV
+1404 
-1418 GDTTVSLGGRTM
+1418 GRTLVDKFDAELKLIDPNATIAEKVM
-1430 TFKEFKEEFPLD
+1430 ARYFL
-1442 EDYEEI
+1442 
-1448 FADSPDLND
+1448 A
-1457 DTRITVR
+1457 DTRRAYSAAQLSDIEQEITNELSGDYKASWNDQR
-1464 KVKRAPSSSRFETV
+1464 RELKK
-1478 VSIFSPVLGGKMDVT
+1478 I
-1493 IKQDDAKY
+1493 Y
-1501 DAELAALKQPID
+1501 DEELAALEQPID
-1513 LQAQKA
+1513 A
-1519 DMEKGIVLTIP
+1519 
-1530 SEGNGNRDEIPLSEV
+1530 
-1545 LKNQDTEYYN
+1545 
-1555 LENNISAIIADRIVY
+1555 
-1570 LIDKNYPDR
+1570 
-1579 NGNYVVDKIYKNSKN
+1579 
-1594 EFSRVNKP
+1594 
-1602 NLEIVTKALNQ
+1602 
-1613 NLEERYSRLD
+1613 
-1623 QAVKVLKIKYDAELA
+1623 
-1638 ALGQPVATQPTVP
+1638 QPTTP
-1651 TSTPVADT
+1651 TPTPVANI
-1659 VTENAEQIISQM
+1659 VNENAEQIIAQS
-1671 LESVAPESII
+1671 LEVTSPESVV
-1681 KTIEG
+1681 KLLNG
-1686 YIQNLGDG
+1686 YIQNIEDG
-1694 TFLKTEADAVANGFD
+1694 QHLATDEEAVAGGFTSRENALESFKKAVELYEQR
-1709 SKQNAVDSFNKALE
+1709 SKQNKN
-1723 LYKARS
+1723 
-1729 TQNTGSITLPNGLT
+1729 SITLPNGLSVT
-1743 IKVDGNTK
+1743 VDSNTK
-1751 DSTDI
+1751 DSEDI
-1756 SENTFDDALATIE
+1756 SEDSFDDALVTLE
-1769 PDQVETIVAEARE
+1769 ENQVDTIVAEARE

-1791 TQESLQSYIAADIMK
+1791 TQESLQAYIAADIMK
-1806 RALALKEVGGKKTL
+1806 RALALKEVGGKRTL

-1832 LKQLADF
+1832 LKQLAKF
-1839 YRKNGFPKKAAVLDK
+1839 YRENGFPKKAAVLDK

-1876 RVDESMDLD
+1876 KVDESMDLD
-1885 ENEEAVGLE
+1885 ENEDAVGLE

-1922 VEARDANGAVMTN
+1922 VESRDAFGEVMNN

-1962 LDIMLDTLGLYTEAF
+1962 LDTMLDTLGLYVETF
-1977 PWLQTVIDN
+1977 PWLQTVIDS
-1986 IENSPERIKNE
+1986 IEKSPERIKNE

-2011 IMWSKDQ
+2011 IMWSKDKQ
-2018 YGNYSLQ
+2018 GNYTLQ

-2033 MEERLRDYWGSNL
+2033 IEERLRDSWSSNL

-2054 LVNEAGD
+2054 VVNDEGD
-2061 YMYNKEV
+2061 YVYNQEV
-2068 VDDIVTIASE
+2068 VDDLKTIATE
-2078 WEKNPKDVTNE
+2078 WEKNPKDVTDQ
-2089 ELAKWLGNFGIVLSD
+2089 ELAKWLGNFGIVLSEP
-2104 ATYKDLRAGKYNNAG
+2104 TYKDLRAGKYNNSG
-2119 RKSWEALFNTSSGL
+2119 RKSWEGLFNTSSGL
-2133 VKVLTEELKAI
+2133 VKVLQEQLKNI
-2144 ANNPDKIADKTLLKD
+2144 ASGNMKYAEASLLKD
-2159 SAIKALSKLEAINTA
+2159 SAIKALAKLEAINTA
-2174 SNFSN
+2174 STFSN

-2235 AALTQDGETG
+2235 KALTQDGETG
-2245 ELMRSSLGVD
+2245 DLMRSSLGID

-2279 VDEHELVKLGMFFNG
+2279 VDEHELVKLGMFFNA
-2294 SKQVA
+2294 SKQAA
-2299 DGKTY
+2299 DGQSY

-2317 TTMLVVNALAQTIT
+2317 TTMLVINALAQTVT
-2331 TTPGGVTD
+2331 VTPEGVTD
-2339 ASLES
+2339 ANLET
-2344 LYQATV
+2344 LYQAVV

-2372 PEYFYFLPGLN
+2372 PEYFYFFPDLN
-2383 DLMVEVNGTMQNYRD
+2383 DFTVAVNGVTQNYRD
-2398 LVRSGNDAVVNPE
+2398 LVRSGDDAVVNPE
-2411 VKQTIYD
+2411 VKKAVLG
-2418 YLQETLNNLVDKKVE
+2418 YLQETLNTLVDKKLE
-2433 DWNNLS
+2433 DWKNLN
-2439 IGQTVKDSKGRI
+2439 IGQTLTDSKGKVV
-2451 TDKYTFLDATYMS
+2451 DKFTFLDSNYMS
-2464 NVAKGLGE
+2464 KIAKGVG

-2477 YAATDYVFNSL
+2477 YAAMDYVFNSL
-2488 IANSEMMKLFTGDP
+2488 VANSEIIKLFTGDP
-2502 ALYAKFKDG
+2502 ALYAKFEGD
-2511 NTSLENL
+2511 NLLQDL
-2518 SATFINMGKRL
+2518 SASFINMGKRL

-2535 GLELADSANNQYV
+2535 GLELADSVDNKYL

-2559 NNLKDSVQK
+2559 NNLKDSIQK
-2568 EFFEKINKNYSD
+2568 EFFEKINKDYSD

-2605 LNQLGRLTQFQYDTI
+2605 LNQLGRLTDFQYNTI

-2631 INNNTKLTY
+2631 INKNTKLTY

-2656 NMTSVEDNADR
+2656 NIASTEENVDR
-2667 RVYIK
+2667 RIYIK
-2672 SSSFPLLPQFT
+2672 SSSFPLIPQFT
-2683 AGLQIDKIRQGLEK
+2683 AGLQIDKVRQGLEK
-2697 YEESISE
+2697 YEEKVSK
-2704 EITSGGQPKFIRA
+2704 EIGADGHPKFIRA

-2728 TSEIATFDDNGN
+2728 TNAIPVFDDNGN
-2740 VVDNFEV
+2740 VLDNFEV

-2766 PYSREKDEI
+2766 PYKREKSEVNI
-2775 NVGTQERA
+2775 GTQERA

-2798 TGKDLVKEYNSAY
+2798 TGKDLMNEYNDAY
-2811 QDLFEYNQKKL
+2811 RDLFEYNQKKL

-2834 DNVLEQFNEVETDPE
+2834 DNVLEQFNEVEVDPE
-2849 MVGKIAEQMD
+2849 MVTKISEQMD
-2859 TISKIKSP
+2859 AISKIKSP